1 MLVMGGI
8 YVSCTSVTDEITEL
22 SLTRCLEP
30 LNLDYTISNGD
41 SVIFSWDLVTG
52 SDKFALQIAKDSCA
66 FTDKDGKLYASVVK
80 DTSISADQVPCGVQ
94 LDPDQTYYFR
104 VQAQVSDNSKEFSKW
119 SVYIDSIATYA
130 VRSNLNPK
138 VTGRTATSLTLSW
151 DQDPEVTHIFYTPR
165 DGEQARYDLTADD
178 IKAGSATVSGLT
190 ASTNYTV
197 GLYFQSAN
205 RGELSLYTMPAFDGS
220 EAVVSD
226 LAGLQAAFADKT
238 PKVKLTM
245 DGSPY
250 ELGQVDLLG
259 DMEIY
264 GEEAA
269 DGTRPVI
276 LGEVHINTAS
286 LDHFYSEGVEWNGN
300 ESEFGFA
307 IQLKNGGGLSD
318 VQIGSITFKNST
330 LTGYSKGIMYE
341 WGQGM
346 TLGGYTVDGCTIY
359 DIPGSGGDGFDL
371 RHATTTLGNLT
382 IQNST
387 VYNSFRSFIRLDAD
401 VQVSGVITLQNNTIM
416 GLSTVD
422 NSTNNRG
429 VIGIRTSAAA
439 GKVFVNDNIFLNMT
453 DFSTMISASEANLA
467 ASDMSFAGNYFYNVA
482 ETFFNDKCSESAA
495 IAGGGSVLGSDPCY
509 NSEGM
514 IFNITNS
521 NVLSAGAGDPRWL
534 VEYVEPPIDN
544 ELPLIEGAKT
554 WDLTDASVFSGEM
567 KVTQVKDQLRFIV
580 SEENTILLED
590 GLIKFTAEGV
600 TNPAGAV
607 TAGGLEFHV
616 DKPGS
621 VLIKTADY
629 DDITG
634 NHVVVSLNGTV
645 KGGAA
650 TQVNYGT
657 VQKIIVT
664 DIAEETPIYLYA
676 SGPIAIES
684 LAWSNDTTQVN
695 TALPTPENVKA
706 TPAGMVQGEATDIV
720 ITWDEVENAGS
731 YSVSFNNGASETVN
745 GTTYTVPAAQTG
757 FLQPGSY
764 SVRVFANPA
773 EGDIYNT
780 QSSAGY
786 ASFAVLAG
794 GGQGGSTVVTT
805 IEELGNAI
813 AAGVSDIILKTG
825 TYDFSAITASGFDGG
840 VYTVTSDLSLV
851 ADGDVTVIG
860 GFDLGTGAGDVT
872 FTGISFRGNN
882 QTIDNFINGVTEE
895 AKAGSIVV
903 KNCNLAEYGK
913 SIFYFAQ
920 NGNMSFES
928 LEVSGNII
936 HDNGTGQGAF
946 DIRSGNSV
954 GGNISIINNTLYNG
968 CREVLR
974 MDADASGSVNVT
986 NNTFANIPGG
996 NSRGYARFQG
1006 TIAGGVQLNNNLFL
1020 NIPWKEGQLDAE
1032 QNYPFISDIAENT
1045 VTLSNNF
1052 FYQVGNNWFSGDVD
1066 QAMATANG
1074 GAVLTAEPVV
1084 DAANGRFTLT
1094 NAALMAKKIGDPR
1107 WNPQADMPPAS
1118 SIGVD
1123 SMEELLN
1130 AISAG
1135 SSDFTLSAGTYDFSS
1150 VAGTGFSDGVYTIT
1164 SDFALRADG
1173 DVTVIGGFDLG
1184 TGAGDVTFTGISF
1197 RGNNQ
1202 TIDNFINGVTEEAKA
1217 GSIVVKNCNLAEYGK
1232 SIFYFAQNGNMSF
1245 ESLEVSGNIIHDNG
1259 TGQGAFDI
1267 RSGNSVGG
1275 NISIINNT
1283 LYNGCR
1289 EVLRMD
1295 ADASGSVNVTNNT
1308 FANIPGGNSRGYA
1321 RFQGTIAGGVQLNNN
1336 LFLNIPWKE
1345 GQLDAEQNYPF
1356 ISDIAENTVT
1366 LSNNFFYQVG
1376 NNWFSGDVDQATA
1389 TANGGAVLTADPVA
1403 NAANGD
1409 FTVTDATVK
1418 AAGAGDGRWL

>member
-8 YVSCTSVTDEITEL
+8 YVSCTSVTDELTEL

-52 SDKFALQIAKDSCA
+52 SDQFALQIAKDTCVYTNS
-66 FTDKDGKLYASVVK
+66 DGSIRANAKEYIVKADEVPYGVKLE
-80 DTSISADQVPCGVQ
+80 
-94 LDPDQTYYFR
+94 PDQKYFFR
-104 VQAQVSDNSKEFSKW
+104 VQAQVSDNSKDFSKW
-119 SVYIDSIATYA
+119 SEYVDIIATYA

-138 VTGRTATSLTLSW
+138 VTERTATSITISW
-151 DQDPEVTHIFYTPR
+151 DIDAEVTHILYTPR
-165 DGEQARYDLTADD
+165 DGSQSRYDLTPED
-178 IKAGSATVSGLT
+178 ITAAKATVSGLT

-205 RGELSLYTMPAFDGS
+205 RGELSLYTMPAFDGT
-220 EAVVSD
+220 EAVVYD
-226 LAGLQAAFADKT
+226 LAGLQTAFADKA
-238 PKVKLTM
+238 PKIRLTM

-276 LGEVHINTAS
+276 LGEVHINTAA
-286 LDHFYSEGVEWNGN
+286 LDHFYSEGIEWNGN

-346 TLGGYTVDGCTIY
+346 TLNSYLVDGCTVSN
-359 DIPGSGGDGFDL
+359 IPGSGGDGFDI
-371 RHATTTLGNLT
+371 RNEATTLGNLT

-387 VYNSFRSFIRLDAD
+387 IYNSFRTFIRLDAK
-401 VQVSGVITLQNNTIM
+401 VKVSGAITLQNNTVM

-429 VIGIRTSAAA
+429 VIGARTPEAA
-439 GKVFVNDNIFLNMT
+439 GKIFVNDNIFLNMT
-453 DFSTMISASEANLA
+453 DFSTMISASDDNLG

-495 IAGGGSVLGSDPCY
+495 TAGGGSVLGSDPCF
-509 NSEGM
+509 NSEGL

-554 WDLTDASVFSGEM
+554 WDLTDATIFSGEM
-567 KVTQVKDQLRFIV
+567 KVTQVKDQIRFIV

-590 GLIKFTAEGV
+590 GLIKFTAAGV

-629 DDITG
+629 DDLTG

-695 TALPTPENVKA
+695 TALPTPENVTA
-706 TPAGMVQGEATDIV
+706 APAAMVQGEATDIV

-731 YSVSFNNGASETVN
+731 YSVSFNNGASETVE
-745 GTTYTVPAAQTG
+745 GTTYTVPASQTG

-794 GGQGGSTVVTT
+794 GGQGGGTSVATVAD
-805 IEELGNAI
+805 LFNALS
-813 AAGVSDIILKTG
+813 AGVSEITLETG
-825 TYDFSAITASGFDGG
+825 TYDFTSLTATGLSEDG
-840 VYTVTSDLSLV
+840 VYTVSGDLSLTGE
-851 ADGDVTVIG
+851 GDVTVIG
-860 GFDLGTGAGDVT
+860 AFKFGAGAGNITLD
-872 FTGISFRGNN
+872 GISFSGNN
-882 QTIDNFINGVTEE
+882 GAIGNFLEDVDGETAAQSVIVRNSEIFGY
-895 AKAGSIVV
+895 AKSVIYVSKASSSISSVEFTG
-903 KNCNLAEYGK
+903 NL
-913 SIFYFAQ
+913 
-920 NGNMSFES
+920 
-928 LEVSGNII
+928 I
-936 HDNGTGQGAF
+936 HDMGTGQGSF
-946 DIRSGNSV
+946 DMRKGSV
-954 GGNISIINNTLYNG
+954 GSFTAQANTIYNG
-968 CREVLR
+968 SRDMFR
-974 MDADASGSVNVT
+974 ADADVT
-986 NNTFANIPGG
+986 GMSSFVIANNTFANITGG
-996 NSRGYARFQG
+996 NSNGFARIRA
-1006 TIAGGVQLNNNLFL
+1006 TVAGGVTISNNLFL
-1020 NIPWKEGQLDAE
+1020 NMMSS
-1032 QNYPFISDIAENT
+1032 NYPFVHSDTQKYGNT
-1045 VTLSNNF
+1045 VSVANNF
-1052 FYQVGNNWFSGDVD
+1052 FFGFHEEWFS
-1066 QAMATANG
+1066 
-1074 GAVLTAEPVV
+1074 
-1084 DAANGRFTLT
+1084 
-1094 NAALMAKKIGDPR
+1094 
-1107 WNPQADMPPAS
+1107 DM
-1118 SIGVD
+1118 D
-1123 SMEELLN
+1123 E
-1130 AISAG
+1130 
-1135 SSDFTLSAGTYDFSS
+1135 
-1150 VAGTGFSDGVYTIT
+1150 
-1164 SDFALRADG
+1164 
-1173 DVTVIGGFDLG
+1173 
-1184 TGAGDVTFTGISF
+1184 
-1197 RGNNQ
+1197 
-1202 TIDNFINGVTEEAKA
+1202 
-1217 GSIVVKNCNLAEYGK
+1217 
-1232 SIFYFAQNGNMSF
+1232 
-1245 ESLEVSGNIIHDNG
+1245 
-1259 TGQGAFDI
+1259 
-1267 RSGNSVGG
+1267 
-1275 NISIINNT
+1275 
-1283 LYNGCR
+1283 
-1289 EVLRMD
+1289 
-1295 ADASGSVNVTNNT
+1295 
-1308 FANIPGGNSRGYA
+1308 
-1321 RFQGTIAGGVQLNNN
+1321 
-1336 LFLNIPWKE
+1336 
-1345 GQLDAEQNYPF
+1345 
-1356 ISDIAENTVT
+1356 
-1366 LSNNFFYQVG
+1366 
-1376 NNWFSGDVDQATA
+1376 ATA
-1389 TANGGAVLTADPVA
+1389 TANGGAVLTASPVA
-1403 NAANGD
+1403 NLDGGDFTLTNAVLMAKQVGDPRWNPQADIPATSTIEVNSMEELVNAIASGANDFTLNAGTYDFRGSISEDGVFTPTSDLTLRGNGDVTVIGAFKLGAGVSNLTLSGIHFDGSNKSLGDFISDVDGETNAQSVIIRNCEISNYNKSIIYISKEGSIISGAVEIAGNLIHDMGTGQGTFDIRKGSVGSLVLTNNTIYNGCRDVVRADTDVLGSLSAVNNTFSGITGGNSNGFFYVRSHTTGINIANNIFINMPAYKMMHDTAYKNNSEVISIANNFYFNVGETWFSGSFTQDMGIANGGAVLTESPVKAAANGD

>member
-8 YVSCTSVTDEITEL
+8 YVSCTSVTDELTEL

-130 VRSNLNPK
+130 VRSNLNP
-138 VTGRTATSLTLSW
+138 VATERTSNSITISW
-151 DQDPEVTHIFYTPR
+151 STEDPDPTVTHVLCTSR
-165 DGEQARYDLTADD
+165 DGETVRVDISDPATNTAT
-178 IKAGSATVSGLT
+178 ISGLK

-197 GLYFQSAN
+197 GIYFMSAN

-220 EAVVSD
+220 EAVVTT
-226 LAGLQAAFADKT
+226 LADLQAAFANKA
-238 PKVKLTM
+238 PKVRLTM

-264 GEEAA
+264 GDEAA

-276 LGEVHINTAS
+276 LGEVHINTAA

-300 ESEFGFA
+300 EYEFGFP
-307 IQLKNGGGLSD
+307 IQIKNGGGLD
-318 VQIGSITFKNST
+318 VQIGSITYKNST
-330 LTGYSKGIMYE
+330 ITGYSKGLIYE
-341 WGQGM
+341 WSR
-346 TLGGYTVDGCTIY
+346 TFNLGTYTVDGCTISN
-359 DIPGSGGDGFDL
+359 ILTGSGDGFDL
-371 RHATTTLGNLT
+371 RQATTVGT
-382 IQNST
+382 INFLNST
-387 VYNSFRSFIRLDAD
+387 IYNSFRSFVRIDD
-401 VQVSGVITLQNNTIM
+401 PVTLSTGFNFRNNTLM
-416 GLSTVD
+416 GLCTTVEG
-422 NSTNNRG
+422 TGNRG
-429 VIGIRTSAAA
+429 IFAFQTESAKGKIRIE
-439 GKVFVNDNIFLNMT
+439 DNVFLNMT
-453 DFSTMISASEANLA
+453 EFSTFIGANAANLA
-467 ASDMSFAGNYFYNVA
+467 AADMTIAGNYFYNVA

-495 IAGGGSVLGSDPCY
+495 IAGSGSVLGSDPCY

-650 TQVNYGT
+650 TNVNNGN

-731 YSVSFNNGASETVN
+731 YSVSFNNGASETVE
-745 GTTYTVPAAQTG
+745 GTTYTVPASQTT

-794 GGQGGSTVVTT
+794 GGQGGGTTVTSAA
-805 IEELGNAI
+805 ELFNALS
-813 AAGVSDIILKTG
+813 AGVGEITLEAG
-825 TYDFSAITASGFDGG
+825 TYDFTSVTATGLSEDG
-840 VYTVTSDLSLV
+840 VYTVSGDLSLTG
-851 ADGDVTVIG
+851 DGNVTVIG
-860 GFDLGTGAGDVT
+860 AFKLGAGAGNITLD
-872 FTGISFRGNN
+872 GISFSGNN
-882 QTIDNFINGVTEE
+882 GAISNFLEDVEGETNATSITIR
-895 AKAGSIVV
+895 
-903 KNCNLAEYGK
+903 NCVLTGYAK
-913 SIFYFAQ
+913 SIIYNSKDNSAVGDLVIS
-920 NGNMSFES
+920 NN
-928 LEVSGNII
+928 LI

-946 DIRSGNSV
+946 DFRKGSAT
-954 GGNISIINNTLYNG
+954 SIILENNTLYNG
-968 CREVLR
+968 CREVMR
-974 MDADASGSVNVT
+974 VDIDVT
-986 NNTFANIPGG
+986 GKVTIANNTFANIPGG
-996 NSRGYARFQG
+996 DKRGYARFNKSVN
-1006 TIAGGVQLNNNLFL
+1006 GGIEVSNNLYL
-1020 NIPWKEGQLDAE
+1020 NIPVSTDGVLDAE
-1032 QNYPFISDIAENT
+1032 QNYPFMSDIAENN
-1045 VTLSNNF
+1045 VTFSNNF
-1052 FYQVGNNWFSGDVD
+1052 FYQVGNNWF
-1066 QAMATANG
+1066 
-1074 GAVLTAEPVV
+1074 
-1084 DAANGRFTLT
+1084 
-1094 NAALMAKKIGDPR
+1094 
-1107 WNPQADMPPAS
+1107 
-1118 SIGVD
+1118 
-1123 SMEELLN
+1123 
-1130 AISAG
+1130 
-1135 SSDFTLSAGTYDFSS
+1135 
-1150 VAGTGFSDGVYTIT
+1150 
-1164 SDFALRADG
+1164 
-1173 DVTVIGGFDLG
+1173 
-1184 TGAGDVTFTGISF
+1184 AGD
-1197 RGNNQ
+1197 
-1202 TIDNFINGVTEEAKA
+1202 IDE
-1217 GSIVVKNCNLAEYGK
+1217 
-1232 SIFYFAQNGNMSF
+1232 
-1245 ESLEVSGNIIHDNG
+1245 
-1259 TGQGAFDI
+1259 
-1267 RSGNSVGG
+1267 
-1275 NISIINNT
+1275 
-1283 LYNGCR
+1283 
-1289 EVLRMD
+1289 
-1295 ADASGSVNVTNNT
+1295 
-1308 FANIPGGNSRGYA
+1308 
-1321 RFQGTIAGGVQLNNN
+1321 
-1336 LFLNIPWKE
+1336 
-1345 GQLDAEQNYPF
+1345 
-1356 ISDIAENTVT
+1356 
-1366 LSNNFFYQVG
+1366 
-1376 NNWFSGDVDQATA
+1376 ATA
-1389 TANGGAVLTADPVA
+1389 TANGGAVLPASPVENIASGDFTLTNAVLMAKQVGDPRWNPQADIPATSTIEVNSMEELVNAIASGANDFTLNAGTYDFRGSISEDGVFTPTSDLTLRGNGDVTVIGAFKLGAGVSNLTLSGIHFDGSNKSLGDFISDVDGETNAQSVIIRNCEISNYNKSIIYISKEGSIISGAVEIAGNLIHDMGTDQGTFDIRKGSVGSLVLTNNTIYNGCRDVVRADTDVLGSLSAVNNTFSGITGGNSNGFFYVRSHTTGINIANNIFINMPAYKMMHDTAYKNNSEVISIANNFYFNVGETWFSGSFTQDMGIANGGAVLTESPVKA
-1403 NAANGD
+1403 AANGD

>member
-94 LDPDQTYYFR
+94 LAPDQTYYFR

-165 DGEQARYDLTADD
+165 DGEQARYNLTADD

-205 RGELSLYTMPAFDGS
+205 RGELSLYTMPAFDGT

-226 LAGLQAAFADKT
+226 LAGLQAAFADKA
-238 PKVKLTM
+238 PKVRLTM

-276 LGEVHINTAS
+276 LGEVHINTAA

-300 ESEFGFA
+300 EYEFGFP
-307 IQLKNGGGLSD
+307 IQIKNGGGLSD
-318 VQIGSITFKNST
+318 VQIGSITYKNST
-330 LTGYSKGIMYE
+330 ITGYSKGLIYE
-341 WGQGM
+341 WSQSFNLK
-346 TLGGYTVDGCTIY
+346 TYTVDGCTISN
-359 DIPGSGGDGFDL
+359 ILTGSGDGFDL
-371 RHATTTLGNLT
+371 RSTTGTTTVDVINFL
-382 IQNST
+382 NST
-387 VYNSFRSFIRLDAD
+387 IYNSFRSFIRLDEA
-401 VQVSGVITLQNNTIM
+401 VVLNTGFNFRNNTLM
-416 GLSTVD
+416 GLCTTVEG
-422 NSTNNRG
+422 TGNRG
-429 VIGIRTSAAA
+429 IFAFQTESAKGKIRIE
-439 GKVFVNDNIFLNMT
+439 DNVFLNMT
-453 DFSTMISASEANLA
+453 EFSTFIGANAANLA
-467 ASDMSFAGNYFYNVA
+467 AADMTIAGNYFYNVA

-495 IAGGGSVLGSDPCY
+495 TAGGGSVLGSDPCF
-509 NSEGM
+509 NSEGL

-544 ELPLIEGAKT
+544 ELSLIEGAKT
-554 WDLTDASVFSGEM
+554 WDLTDATIFSGEM
-567 KVTQVKDQLRFIV
+567 KVTQVKDQIRFIV

-590 GLIKFTAEGV
+590 GLIKFTAAGV

-629 DDITG
+629 DDLTG

-695 TALPTPENVKA
+695 TALPTPENVTA
-706 TPAGMVQGEATDIV
+706 APAAMVQGEATDIV

-731 YSVSFNNGASETVN
+731 YSVSFNNGASETVE
-745 GTTYTVPAAQTG
+745 GTTYTVPASQTG

-794 GGQGGSTVVTT
+794 GGQGGGTSVATVDD
-805 IEELGNAI
+805 LFSALS
-813 AAGVSDIILKTG
+813 AGVGEITLEAG
-825 TYDFSAITASGFDGG
+825 TYDFTSISATGLSEDGI
-840 VYTVTSDLSLV
+840 YTVSGDLSLTGE
-851 ADGDVTVIG
+851 GDVTVIG
-860 GFDLGTGAGDVT
+860 AFKLGAGAGNITLD
-872 FTGISFRGNN
+872 GISFSGNN
-882 QTIDNFINGVTEE
+882 GAIGNFLEDVEGETNASSITIR
-895 AKAGSIVV
+895 
-903 KNCNLAEYGK
+903 NCVLTGYSK
-913 SIFYFAQ
+913 SIIYNSKDNSAVGDLVIS
-920 NGNMSFES
+920 NN
-928 LEVSGNII
+928 LI

-946 DIRSGNSV
+946 DFRKGSAT
-954 GGNISIINNTLYNG
+954 SIILENNTLYNG
-968 CREVLR
+968 CREVMR
-974 MDADASGSVNVT
+974 VDIDVT
-986 NNTFANIPGG
+986 GKVTIANNTFANIPGG
-996 NSRGYARFQG
+996 NKRGYARFNKSVN
-1006 TIAGGVQLNNNLFL
+1006 GGIEVSNNLYL
-1020 NIPWKEGQLDAE
+1020 NIPGSTDGVLDAE
-1032 QNYPFISDIAENT
+1032 QNYPFMSDIAENT
-1045 VTLSNNF
+1045 VTFSNNF
-1052 FYQVGNNWFSGDVD
+1052 FYQVGNNWF
-1066 QAMATANG
+1066 
-1074 GAVLTAEPVV
+1074 
-1084 DAANGRFTLT
+1084 
-1094 NAALMAKKIGDPR
+1094 
-1107 WNPQADMPPAS
+1107 
-1118 SIGVD
+1118 
-1123 SMEELLN
+1123 
-1130 AISAG
+1130 
-1135 SSDFTLSAGTYDFSS
+1135 
-1150 VAGTGFSDGVYTIT
+1150 
-1164 SDFALRADG
+1164 
-1173 DVTVIGGFDLG
+1173 
-1184 TGAGDVTFTGISF
+1184 AGD
-1197 RGNNQ
+1197 
-1202 TIDNFINGVTEEAKA
+1202 IDE
-1217 GSIVVKNCNLAEYGK
+1217 
-1232 SIFYFAQNGNMSF
+1232 
-1245 ESLEVSGNIIHDNG
+1245 
-1259 TGQGAFDI
+1259 
-1267 RSGNSVGG
+1267 
-1275 NISIINNT
+1275 
-1283 LYNGCR
+1283 
-1289 EVLRMD
+1289 
-1295 ADASGSVNVTNNT
+1295 
-1308 FANIPGGNSRGYA
+1308 
-1321 RFQGTIAGGVQLNNN
+1321 
-1336 LFLNIPWKE
+1336 
-1345 GQLDAEQNYPF
+1345 
-1356 ISDIAENTVT
+1356 
-1366 LSNNFFYQVG
+1366 
-1376 NNWFSGDVDQATA
+1376 ATA
-1389 TANGGAVLTADPVA
+1389 TANGGAVLPASPVENIASGDFTLTNAVLMAKQVGDPRWNPQADIPATSTIEVNSMEELVNAIASGANDFTLNAGTYDFRGSISEDGVFTPTSDLTLRGNGDVTVIGAFKLGAGVSNLTLSGIHFDGSNKSLGDFISDVDGETNAQSVIIRNCEISNYNKSIIYISKEGSIISGAVEIAGNLIHDMGTGQGTFDIRKGSVGSLVLTNNTIYNGCRDVVRADTDVLGSLSAVNNTFSGITGGNSNGFFYVRSHTTGINIANNIFINMPAYKMMHDTAYKNNSEVISIANNFYFNVGETWFSGSFTQDMGIANGGAVLTESPVKA
-1403 NAANGD
+1403 AANGD

>member
-52 SDKFALQIAKDSCA
+52 SDQFALQIAKDTCVYTNS
-66 FTDKDGKLYASVVK
+66 DGSLRANAKEYLVKADEVPYGVKLE
-80 DTSISADQVPCGVQ
+80 
-94 LDPDQTYYFR
+94 PDQKYFFR
-104 VQAQVSDNSKEFSKW
+104 VQAQVSDNSKDFSKW
-119 SVYIDSIATYA
+119 SEYVDTIATYA

-138 VTGRTATSLTLSW
+138 VTERTATSITISW
-151 DQDPEVTHIFYTPR
+151 DKDAEVTHILYTPR
-165 DGEQARYDLTADD
+165 DGSQSRYDLTPED
-178 IKAGSATVSGLT
+178 ITAAKATVSGLT

-205 RGELSLYTMPAFDGS
+205 RGELSLYTQPSFEGTNL
-220 EAVVSD
+220 VSD
-226 LAGLQAAFADKT
+226 AEGLKNAFAAAT
-238 PKVKLTM
+238 PTETMKIRLSM

-250 ELGQVDLLG
+250 EVGQIDLPG
-259 DMEIY
+259 NIEIY

-286 LDHFYSEGVEWNGN
+286 LDHFYSEGIEWNGN

-341 WGQGM
+341 WGQNM
-346 TLGGYTVDGCTIY
+346 TLNSYLVDGCTISN
-359 DIPGSGGDGFDL
+359 IPGSGGDGFDI
-371 RHATTTLGNLT
+371 RNEATTLGNLT

-387 VYNSFRSFIRLDAD
+387 IYNSFRTFIRLDAK
-401 VQVSGVITLQNNTIM
+401 VKVSGAITLQNNTIM

-422 NSTNNRG
+422 NTTNNRG
-429 VIGIRTSAAA
+429 VIGARTPEAA
-439 GKVFVNDNIFLNMT
+439 GKIFVNDNIFLNMT
-453 DFSTMISASEANLA
+453 DFSTMISASDDNLG

-495 IAGGGSVLGSDPCY
+495 IAGGGSVLGSDPCF
-509 NSEGM
+509 NSEGL

-554 WDLTDASVFSGEM
+554 WDLTDATIFSGEM
-567 KVTQVKDQLRFIV
+567 KVTQVKDQIRFIV

-590 GLIKFTAEGV
+590 GLIKFTAAGV

-629 DDITG
+629 DDLTG

-695 TALPTPENVKA
+695 TALPTPENVTA
-706 TPAGMVQGEATDIV
+706 APAAMVQGEATDIV

-731 YSVSFNNGASETVN
+731 YSVSFNNGASETVE
-745 GTTYTVPAAQTG
+745 GTTYTVPASQTG

-794 GGQGGSTVVTT
+794 GGQGGGTSVATVAD
-805 IEELGNAI
+805 LFNALS
-813 AAGVSDIILKTG
+813 AGVSEITLETG
-825 TYDFSAITASGFDGG
+825 TYDFTSLTATGLSEDG
-840 VYTVTSDLSLV
+840 VYTVSGDLSLTGE
-851 ADGDVTVIG
+851 GDVTVIG
-860 GFDLGTGAGDVT
+860 AFKFGAGAGNITLD
-872 FTGISFRGNN
+872 GISFSGNN
-882 QTIDNFINGVTEE
+882 GAIGNFLEDVDGETAAQSVIVRNSEIFGY
-895 AKAGSIVV
+895 AKSVIYVSKASSSISSVEFTG
-903 KNCNLAEYGK
+903 NL
-913 SIFYFAQ
+913 
-920 NGNMSFES
+920 
-928 LEVSGNII
+928 I
-936 HDNGTGQGAF
+936 HDMGTGQGSF
-946 DIRSGNSV
+946 DMRKGSV
-954 GGNISIINNTLYNG
+954 GSFTAQANTIYNG
-968 CREVLR
+968 SRDMFR
-974 MDADASGSVNVT
+974 ADADVT
-986 NNTFANIPGG
+986 GMSSFVIANNTFANITGG
-996 NSRGYARFQG
+996 NSNGFARIRA
-1006 TIAGGVQLNNNLFL
+1006 TVAGGVTISNNLFL
-1020 NIPWKEGQLDAE
+1020 NMMSS
-1032 QNYPFISDIAENT
+1032 NYPFVHSDTQKYGNT
-1045 VTLSNNF
+1045 VSVANNF
-1052 FYQVGNNWFSGDVD
+1052 FFGFHEEWFS
-1066 QAMATANG
+1066 
-1074 GAVLTAEPVV
+1074 
-1084 DAANGRFTLT
+1084 
-1094 NAALMAKKIGDPR
+1094 
-1107 WNPQADMPPAS
+1107 DM
-1118 SIGVD
+1118 D
-1123 SMEELLN
+1123 E
-1130 AISAG
+1130 
-1135 SSDFTLSAGTYDFSS
+1135 
-1150 VAGTGFSDGVYTIT
+1150 
-1164 SDFALRADG
+1164 
-1173 DVTVIGGFDLG
+1173 
-1184 TGAGDVTFTGISF
+1184 
-1197 RGNNQ
+1197 
-1202 TIDNFINGVTEEAKA
+1202 
-1217 GSIVVKNCNLAEYGK
+1217 
-1232 SIFYFAQNGNMSF
+1232 
-1245 ESLEVSGNIIHDNG
+1245 
-1259 TGQGAFDI
+1259 
-1267 RSGNSVGG
+1267 
-1275 NISIINNT
+1275 
-1283 LYNGCR
+1283 
-1289 EVLRMD
+1289 
-1295 ADASGSVNVTNNT
+1295 
-1308 FANIPGGNSRGYA
+1308 
-1321 RFQGTIAGGVQLNNN
+1321 
-1336 LFLNIPWKE
+1336 
-1345 GQLDAEQNYPF
+1345 
-1356 ISDIAENTVT
+1356 
-1366 LSNNFFYQVG
+1366 
-1376 NNWFSGDVDQATA
+1376 ATA
-1389 TANGGAVLTADPVA
+1389 TANGGAVLTASPVA
-1403 NAANGD
+1403 NLDGGDFTLTNAVLMAKQVGDPRWNPQADIPATSTIEVNSMEELVNAIASGANDFTLNAGTYDFRGSISEDGVFTPTSDLTLRGNGDVTVIGAFKLGAGVSNLTLSGIHFDGSNKSLGDFISDVDGETNAQSVIIRNCEISNYNKSIIYISKEGSIISGAVEIAGNLIHDMGTGQGTFDIRKGSVGSLVLTNNTIYNGCRDVVRADTDVLGSLSAVNNTFSGITGGNSNGFFYVRSHTTGINIANNIFIKMPAYKMMHDTAYKNNSEVISIANNFYFNVGETWFSGSFTQDMGIANGGAVLTESPVKDAANGD

>member
-52 SDKFALQIAKDSCA
+52 SDQFALQIAKDTCVYTNS
-66 FTDKDGKLYASVVK
+66 DGSLRANAKEYLVKADEVPYGVKLE
-80 DTSISADQVPCGVQ
+80 
-94 LDPDQTYYFR
+94 PDQKYFFR
-104 VQAQVSDNSKEFSKW
+104 VQAQVSDNSKDFSKW
-119 SVYIDSIATYA
+119 SEYVDTIATYA

-138 VTGRTATSLTLSW
+138 VTERTATSITISW
-151 DQDPEVTHIFYTPR
+151 DIDAEVTHILYTPR
-165 DGEQARYDLTADD
+165 DGSQSRYDLTPED
-178 IKAGSATVSGLT
+178 ITAAKATVSGLT

-226 LAGLQAAFADKT
+226 LAGLQAAFADKA
-238 PKVKLTM
+238 PKVRLTM
-245 DGSPY
+245 EGSPY
-250 ELGQVDLLG
+250 ELGQVDLLK

-286 LDHFYSEGVEWNGN
+286 LDHFYSEGIEWNGN

-341 WGQGM
+341 WGQNM
-346 TLGGYTVDGCTIY
+346 TLNSYLVDGCTISN
-359 DIPGSGGDGFDL
+359 IPGSGGDGFDI
-371 RHATTTLGNLT
+371 RNEATTLGNLT

-387 VYNSFRSFIRLDAD
+387 IYNSFRTFIRLDAK
-401 VQVSGVITLQNNTIM
+401 VKVSGAITLQNNTIM

-422 NSTNNRG
+422 NTTNNRG
-429 VIGIRTSAAA
+429 VIGARTPEAA
-439 GKVFVNDNIFLNMT
+439 GKIFVNDNIFLNMT
-453 DFSTMISASEANLA
+453 DFSTMISASDDNLG

-495 IAGGGSVLGSDPCY
+495 IAGGGSVLGSDPCF
-509 NSEGM
+509 NSEGL

-554 WDLTDASVFSGEM
+554 WDLTDATIFSGEM
-567 KVTQVKDQLRFIV
+567 KVTQVKDQIRFIV

-590 GLIKFTAEGV
+590 GLIKFTAAGV

-629 DDITG
+629 DDLTG

-695 TALPTPENVKA
+695 TALPTPENVTA
-706 TPAGMVQGEATDIV
+706 APAAMVQGEATDIV

-731 YSVSFNNGASETVN
+731 YSVSFNNGASETVE
-745 GTTYTVPAAQTG
+745 GTTYTVPASQTG

-794 GGQGGSTVVTT
+794 GGQGGGTSVATVAD
-805 IEELGNAI
+805 LFNALS
-813 AAGVSDIILKTG
+813 AGVSEITLETG
-825 TYDFSAITASGFDGG
+825 TYDFTSLTATGLSEDG
-840 VYTVTSDLSLV
+840 VYTVSGDLSLTGE
-851 ADGDVTVIG
+851 GDVTVIG
-860 GFDLGTGAGDVT
+860 AFKFGAGAGNITLD
-872 FTGISFRGNN
+872 GISFSGNN
-882 QTIDNFINGVTEE
+882 GAIGNFLEDVDGETAAQSVIVRNSEIFGY
-895 AKAGSIVV
+895 AKSVIYVSKASSSISSVEFTG
-903 KNCNLAEYGK
+903 NL
-913 SIFYFAQ
+913 
-920 NGNMSFES
+920 
-928 LEVSGNII
+928 I
-936 HDNGTGQGAF
+936 HDMGTGQGSF
-946 DIRSGNSV
+946 DMRKGSV
-954 GGNISIINNTLYNG
+954 GSFTAQANTIYNG
-968 CREVLR
+968 SRDMFR
-974 MDADASGSVNVT
+974 ADADVT
-986 NNTFANIPGG
+986 GMSSFVIANNTFANITGG
-996 NSRGYARFQG
+996 NSNGFARIRA
-1006 TIAGGVQLNNNLFL
+1006 TVAGGVTISNNLFL
-1020 NIPWKEGQLDAE
+1020 NMMSS
-1032 QNYPFISDIAENT
+1032 NYPFVHDNTASANT
-1045 VTLSNNF
+1045 VSLANNF
-1052 FYQVGNNWFSGDVD
+1052 FFGFDEEWFS
-1066 QAMATANG
+1066 
-1074 GAVLTAEPVV
+1074 
-1084 DAANGRFTLT
+1084 
-1094 NAALMAKKIGDPR
+1094 
-1107 WNPQADMPPAS
+1107 DM
-1118 SIGVD
+1118 D
-1123 SMEELLN
+1123 E
-1130 AISAG
+1130 
-1135 SSDFTLSAGTYDFSS
+1135 
-1150 VAGTGFSDGVYTIT
+1150 
-1164 SDFALRADG
+1164 
-1173 DVTVIGGFDLG
+1173 
-1184 TGAGDVTFTGISF
+1184 
-1197 RGNNQ
+1197 
-1202 TIDNFINGVTEEAKA
+1202 
-1217 GSIVVKNCNLAEYGK
+1217 
-1232 SIFYFAQNGNMSF
+1232 
-1245 ESLEVSGNIIHDNG
+1245 
-1259 TGQGAFDI
+1259 
-1267 RSGNSVGG
+1267 
-1275 NISIINNT
+1275 
-1283 LYNGCR
+1283 
-1289 EVLRMD
+1289 
-1295 ADASGSVNVTNNT
+1295 
-1308 FANIPGGNSRGYA
+1308 
-1321 RFQGTIAGGVQLNNN
+1321 
-1336 LFLNIPWKE
+1336 
-1345 GQLDAEQNYPF
+1345 
-1356 ISDIAENTVT
+1356 
-1366 LSNNFFYQVG
+1366 
-1376 NNWFSGDVDQATA
+1376 ATA
-1389 TANGGAVLTADPVA
+1389 TANGGAVLTASPVA
-1403 NAANGD
+1403 NLDGGDFTLTNAVLMAKQVGDPRWNPQADIPATSTIEVNSMEELVNAIASGANDFTLNAGTYDFRGSISEDGVFTPTSDLTLRGNGDVTVIGAFKLGAGVSNLTLSGIHFDGSNKSLGDFISDVDGETNAQSVIIRNCEISNYNKSIIYISKEGSIISGAVEIAGNLIHDMGTGQGTFDIRKGSVGSLVLTNNTIYNGCRDVVRADTDVLGSLSAVNNTFSGITGGNSNGFFYVRSHTTGINIANNIFINMPAYKMMHDTAYKNNSEVISIANNFYFNVGETWFSGSFTQDMGIANGGAVLTESPVKAAANGD

>member
-52 SDKFALQIAKDSCA
+52 SDQFALQIAKDTCVYTNS
-66 FTDKDGKLYASVVK
+66 DGSIRANAKEYIVKADEVPYGVKLE
-80 DTSISADQVPCGVQ
+80 
-94 LDPDQTYYFR
+94 PDQKYFFR
-104 VQAQVSDNSKEFSKW
+104 VQAQVSDNSKDFSKW
-119 SVYIDSIATYA
+119 SEYVDTIATYA

-138 VTGRTATSLTLSW
+138 VTERTATSITISW
-151 DQDPEVTHIFYTPR
+151 DIDAEVTHILYTPR
-165 DGEQARYDLTADD
+165 DGSQSRYDLTPED
-178 IKAGSATVSGLT
+178 ITAAKATVSGLT

-205 RGELSLYTMPAFDGS
+205 RGELSLYTMPAFDGT

-226 LAGLQAAFADKT
+226 LAGLQAAFADKA
-238 PKVKLTM
+238 PKVRLTM

-276 LGEVHINTAS
+276 LGEVHIYTTS
-286 LDHFYSEGVEWNGN
+286 LDHFYSEGIEWNGN

-307 IQLKNGGGLSD
+307 IQLKNGGGLKD

-341 WGQGM
+341 WGQNM
-346 TLGGYTVDGCTIY
+346 TLNSYLVDGCTVSN
-359 DIPGSGGDGFDL
+359 IPGSGGDGFDL
-371 RHATTTLGNLT
+371 RNEATTLGNLT

-387 VYNSFRSFIRLDAD
+387 IYNSFRTFIRLDAK
-401 VQVSGVITLQNNTIM
+401 VKVSGVITLQNNTVM

-422 NSTNNRG
+422 NTTNNRG
-429 VIGIRTSAAA
+429 VIGARTPEAA
-439 GKVFVNDNIFLNMT
+439 GKIFVNDNIFLNMT
-453 DFSTMISASEANLA
+453 DFSTMISASDDNLG

-495 IAGGGSVLGSDPCY
+495 TAGGGSVLGSDPCF
-509 NSEGM
+509 NSEGL

-554 WDLTDASVFSGEM
+554 WDLTDASIFSGEM

-590 GLIKFTAEGV
+590 GLIKFTAAGV

-629 DDITG
+629 DDLTG

-695 TALPTPENVKA
+695 TALPTPENVTA
-706 TPAGMVQGEATDIV
+706 APAAMVQGEATDIV

-731 YSVSFNNGASETVN
+731 YSVSFNNGASETVE
-745 GTTYTVPAAQTG
+745 GTTYTVPASQTG

-794 GGQGGSTVVTT
+794 GGQGGGTSVATVAD
-805 IEELGNAI
+805 LFNALS
-813 AAGVSDIILKTG
+813 AGVSEITLEAG
-825 TYDFSAITASGFDGG
+825 TYDFTSLTATGLSEDGI
-840 VYTVTSDLSLV
+840 YTVSGDLSLTGE
-851 ADGDVTVIG
+851 GDVTVIG
-860 GFDLGTGAGDVT
+860 AFKLGAGAGNITLDGFSFSGNNGAIGNFLEDVDGET
-872 FTGISFRGNN
+872 AAQSVIVRNSEIFGYAKSVIYVSKASSSISSVEFTG
-882 QTIDNFINGVTEE
+882 
-895 AKAGSIVV
+895 
-903 KNCNLAEYGK
+903 NL
-913 SIFYFAQ
+913 
-920 NGNMSFES
+920 
-928 LEVSGNII
+928 I
-936 HDNGTGQGAF
+936 HDMGTGQGSF
-946 DIRSGNSV
+946 DMRKGSV
-954 GGNISIINNTLYNG
+954 GSFTAQANTIYNG
-968 CREVLR
+968 SRDMFR
-974 MDADASGSVNVT
+974 ADADVT
-986 NNTFANIPGG
+986 GMSSFVIANNTFANITGG
-996 NSRGYARFQG
+996 NSNGFARIRA
-1006 TIAGGVQLNNNLFL
+1006 TVAGGVTISNNLFL
-1020 NIPWKEGQLDAE
+1020 NMMSS
-1032 QNYPFISDIAENT
+1032 NYPFVHDNT
-1045 VTLSNNF
+1045 VSANTVNVANNYF
-1052 FYQVGNNWFSGDVD
+1052 FGFDEEWFS
-1066 QAMATANG
+1066 
-1074 GAVLTAEPVV
+1074 
-1084 DAANGRFTLT
+1084 
-1094 NAALMAKKIGDPR
+1094 
-1107 WNPQADMPPAS
+1107 DM
-1118 SIGVD
+1118 D
-1123 SMEELLN
+1123 E
-1130 AISAG
+1130 
-1135 SSDFTLSAGTYDFSS
+1135 
-1150 VAGTGFSDGVYTIT
+1150 
-1164 SDFALRADG
+1164 
-1173 DVTVIGGFDLG
+1173 
-1184 TGAGDVTFTGISF
+1184 
-1197 RGNNQ
+1197 
-1202 TIDNFINGVTEEAKA
+1202 
-1217 GSIVVKNCNLAEYGK
+1217 
-1232 SIFYFAQNGNMSF
+1232 
-1245 ESLEVSGNIIHDNG
+1245 
-1259 TGQGAFDI
+1259 
-1267 RSGNSVGG
+1267 
-1275 NISIINNT
+1275 
-1283 LYNGCR
+1283 
-1289 EVLRMD
+1289 
-1295 ADASGSVNVTNNT
+1295 
-1308 FANIPGGNSRGYA
+1308 
-1321 RFQGTIAGGVQLNNN
+1321 
-1336 LFLNIPWKE
+1336 
-1345 GQLDAEQNYPF
+1345 
-1356 ISDIAENTVT
+1356 
-1366 LSNNFFYQVG
+1366 
-1376 NNWFSGDVDQATA
+1376 ATA
-1389 TANGGAVLTADPVA
+1389 TANGGAVLTASPVA
-1403 NAANGD
+1403 NLDGGDFTLTNAVLMAKQVGDPRWNPQADIPATSTIEVNSMEELVNAIASGANDFTLNAGTYDFRGSISEDGVFTPTSDLTLRGNGDVTVIGAFKLGAGVSNLTLSGIHFDGSNKSLGDFISDVDGETNAQSVIIRNCEISNYNKSIIYISKEGSIISGAVEIAGNLIHDMGTGQGTFDIRKGSVGSLVLTNNTIYNGCRDVVRADTDVLGSLSAVNNTFSGITGGNSNGFFYVRSHTTGINIANNIFINMPAYKMMHDTAYKNNSEVISIANNFYFNVGETWFSGSFTQDMGIANGGAVLTESPVKAAANGD

>member
-66 FTDKDGKLYASVVK
+66 FTNAEGKLYANVVK
-80 DTSISADQVPCGVQ
+80 DLSVTADQVPYGVQ
-94 LDPDQTYYFR
+94 LDPDQIYYFR
-104 VQAQVSDNSKEFSKW
+104 VQAQVSDNSKDFSKW
-119 SVYIDSIATYA
+119 SVFVDSIATYA
-130 VRSNLNPK
+130 VRSNLNP
-138 VTGRTATSLTLSW
+138 VATERTSNSITISW
-151 DQDPEVTHIFYTPR
+151 STEDPDPTVTHVLCTSR
-165 DGEQARYDLTADD
+165 DGETVRVDISDPATNTAT
-178 IKAGSATVSGLT
+178 ISGLK

-197 GLYFQSAN
+197 GIYFMSAN

-220 EAVVSD
+220 EAVVTT
-226 LAGLQAAFADKT
+226 LADLQAAFANKA
-238 PKVKLTM
+238 PKVRLTM

-264 GEEAA
+264 GDEAA

-276 LGEVHINTAS
+276 LGEVHINTDS

-300 ESEFGFA
+300 EYEFGFP
-307 IQLKNGGGLSD
+307 IQIKNGGGLD
-318 VQIGSITFKNST
+318 VQIGSITYKNST
-330 LTGYSKGIMYE
+330 ITGYSKGLIYE
-341 WGQGM
+341 WSR
-346 TLGGYTVDGCTIY
+346 TFNLGTYTVDGCTISN
-359 DIPGSGGDGFDL
+359 ILTGSGDGFDL
-371 RHATTTLGNLT
+371 RQATTVGT
-382 IQNST
+382 INFLNST
-387 VYNSFRSFIRLDAD
+387 IYNSFRSFVRIDD
-401 VQVSGVITLQNNTIM
+401 PVTLSTGFNFRNNTLM
-416 GLSTVD
+416 GLCTTVEG
-422 NSTNNRG
+422 TGNRG
-429 VIGIRTSAAA
+429 IFAFQTESAKGKIRIE
-439 GKVFVNDNIFLNMT
+439 DNVFLNMT
-453 DFSTMISASEANLA
+453 DFSTFIGTNDANLA
-467 ASDMSFAGNYFYNVA
+467 AADMTIAGNYFYNVA
-482 ETFFNDKCSESAA
+482 ETFFNDKCTEASAT
-495 IAGGGSVLGSDPCY
+495 AGGGSVLGSDPCY

-695 TALPTPENVKA
+695 TALPTPENVTA
-706 TPAGMVQGEATDIV
+706 APAAMVQGEATDIV

-731 YSVSFNNGASETVN
+731 YSVSFNNGASETVD
-745 GTTYTVPAAQTG
+745 GTTYTVPASQTG

-786 ASFAVLAG
+786 VSFAVLAG
-794 GGQGGSTVVTT
+794 GGQGGGTTVTSAA
-805 IEELGNAI
+805 ELFNALS
-813 AAGVSDIILKTG
+813 AGVGEITLEAG
-825 TYDFSAITASGFDGG
+825 TYDFTSVTATGLSEDG
-840 VYTVTSDLSLV
+840 VYTVSGDLSLTG
-851 ADGDVTVIG
+851 DGNVTVIG
-860 GFDLGTGAGDVT
+860 AFKLGAGAGNITLD
-872 FTGISFRGNN
+872 GISFSGNN
-882 QTIDNFINGVTEE
+882 GAISNFLEDVEGETNATSITIR
-895 AKAGSIVV
+895 
-903 KNCNLAEYGK
+903 NCVLTGYAK
-913 SIFYFAQ
+913 SIIYNSKDNSAVGDLVIS
-920 NGNMSFES
+920 NN
-928 LEVSGNII
+928 LI

-946 DIRSGNSV
+946 DFRKGSAT
-954 GGNISIINNTLYNG
+954 SIILENNTLYNG
-968 CREVLR
+968 CREVMR
-974 MDADASGSVNVT
+974 VDIDVT
-986 NNTFANIPGG
+986 GKVTIANNTFANIPGG
-996 NSRGYARFQG
+996 NKRGYARFNKSVN
-1006 TIAGGVQLNNNLFL
+1006 GGIEVSNNLYL
-1020 NIPWKEGQLDAE
+1020 NIPGSTDGVLDAE
-1032 QNYPFISDIAENT
+1032 QNYPFMSDIAENT
-1045 VTLSNNF
+1045 VTFSNNF
-1052 FYQVGNNWFSGDVD
+1052 FYQVGNNWF
-1066 QAMATANG
+1066 
-1074 GAVLTAEPVV
+1074 
-1084 DAANGRFTLT
+1084 
-1094 NAALMAKKIGDPR
+1094 
-1107 WNPQADMPPAS
+1107 
-1118 SIGVD
+1118 
-1123 SMEELLN
+1123 
-1130 AISAG
+1130 
-1135 SSDFTLSAGTYDFSS
+1135 
-1150 VAGTGFSDGVYTIT
+1150 
-1164 SDFALRADG
+1164 
-1173 DVTVIGGFDLG
+1173 
-1184 TGAGDVTFTGISF
+1184 AGD
-1197 RGNNQ
+1197 
-1202 TIDNFINGVTEEAKA
+1202 IDE
-1217 GSIVVKNCNLAEYGK
+1217 
-1232 SIFYFAQNGNMSF
+1232 
-1245 ESLEVSGNIIHDNG
+1245 
-1259 TGQGAFDI
+1259 
-1267 RSGNSVGG
+1267 
-1275 NISIINNT
+1275 
-1283 LYNGCR
+1283 
-1289 EVLRMD
+1289 
-1295 ADASGSVNVTNNT
+1295 
-1308 FANIPGGNSRGYA
+1308 
-1321 RFQGTIAGGVQLNNN
+1321 
-1336 LFLNIPWKE
+1336 
-1345 GQLDAEQNYPF
+1345 
-1356 ISDIAENTVT
+1356 
-1366 LSNNFFYQVG
+1366 
-1376 NNWFSGDVDQATA
+1376 ATA
-1389 TANGGAVLTADPVA
+1389 TANGGAVLPASPVENIASGEFTLTNAVLMAKQVGDPRWNPQADIPATSTIEVNSMEELVNAIASGANDFTLNASTYDFRGSISEDGVFTPTSDLTLRGNGDVTVIGAFKLGAGVSNLTLSGIHFDGSNKSLGDFISDVDGETNAQSVIIRNCEISNYNKSIIYISKEGSIISGAVEIAGNLIHDMGTGQGTFDIRKGSVGSLVLTNNTIYNGCRDVVRADTDVLGSLSAVNNTFSGITGGNSNGFFYVRSHTTGINIANNIFINMPAYKMMHDTAYKNNSEVISIANNFYFNVGETWFSGSFTQDMGIANGGAVLTESPVKA
-1403 NAANGD
+1403 AANGD

>member
-94 LDPDQTYYFR
+94 LAPDQTYYFR

-165 DGEQARYDLTADD
+165 DGEQARYNLTADD

-205 RGELSLYTMPAFDGS
+205 RGELSLYTMPAFDGT

-226 LAGLQAAFADKT
+226 LAGLQAAFADKA
-238 PKVKLTM
+238 PKVRLTM

-276 LGEVHINTAS
+276 LGEVHINTAA

-300 ESEFGFA
+300 EYEFGFP
-307 IQLKNGGGLSD
+307 IQIKNGGGLSD
-318 VQIGSITFKNST
+318 VQIGSITYKNST
-330 LTGYSKGIMYE
+330 ITGYSKGLIYE
-341 WGQGM
+341 WSQSFNLK
-346 TLGGYTVDGCTIY
+346 TYTVDGCTISN
-359 DIPGSGGDGFDL
+359 ILTGSGDGFDL
-371 RHATTTLGNLT
+371 RSTTGTTTVDVINFL
-382 IQNST
+382 NST
-387 VYNSFRSFIRLDAD
+387 IYNSFRSFIRLDEA
-401 VQVSGVITLQNNTIM
+401 VVLNTGFNFRNNTLM
-416 GLSTVD
+416 GLCTTVEG
-422 NSTNNRG
+422 TGNRG
-429 VIGIRTSAAA
+429 IFAFQTESAKGKIRIE
-439 GKVFVNDNIFLNMT
+439 DNVFLNMT
-453 DFSTMISASEANLA
+453 EFSTFIGANAANLA
-467 ASDMSFAGNYFYNVA
+467 AADMTIAGNYFYNVA

-495 IAGGGSVLGSDPCY
+495 TAGGGSVLGSDPCF
-509 NSEGM
+509 NSEGL

-544 ELPLIEGAKT
+544 ELSLIEGAKT
-554 WDLTDASVFSGEM
+554 WDLTDATIFSGEM
-567 KVTQVKDQLRFIV
+567 KVTQVKDQIRFIV

-590 GLIKFTAEGV
+590 GLIKFTAAGV

-629 DDITG
+629 DDLTG

-695 TALPTPENVKA
+695 TALPTPENVTA
-706 TPAGMVQGEATDIV
+706 APAAMVQGEATDIV

-731 YSVSFNNGASETVN
+731 YSVSFNNGASETVE
-745 GTTYTVPAAQTG
+745 GTTYTVPASQTG

-794 GGQGGSTVVTT
+794 GGQGGGTSVATVDD
-805 IEELGNAI
+805 LFSALS
-813 AAGVSDIILKTG
+813 AGVGEITLEAG
-825 TYDFSAITASGFDGG
+825 TYDFTSISATGLSEDGI
-840 VYTVTSDLSLV
+840 YTVSGDLSLTGE
-851 ADGDVTVIG
+851 GDVTVIG
-860 GFDLGTGAGDVT
+860 AFKLGAGAGNITLD
-872 FTGISFRGNN
+872 GISFSGNN
-882 QTIDNFINGVTEE
+882 GAIGNFLEDVEGETNASSITIR
-895 AKAGSIVV
+895 
-903 KNCNLAEYGK
+903 NCVLTGYSK
-913 SIFYFAQ
+913 SIIYNSKDNSAVGDLVIS
-920 NGNMSFES
+920 NN
-928 LEVSGNII
+928 LI

-946 DIRSGNSV
+946 DFRKGSAT
-954 GGNISIINNTLYNG
+954 SIILENNTLYNG
-968 CREVLR
+968 CREVMR
-974 MDADASGSVNVT
+974 VDIDVT
-986 NNTFANIPGG
+986 GKVTIANNTFANIPGG
-996 NSRGYARFQG
+996 NKRGYARFNKSVN
-1006 TIAGGVQLNNNLFL
+1006 GGIEVSNNLYL
-1020 NIPWKEGQLDAE
+1020 NIPGSTDGVLDAE
-1032 QNYPFISDIAENT
+1032 QNYPFMSDIAENT
-1045 VTLSNNF
+1045 VTFSNNF
-1052 FYQVGNNWFSGDVD
+1052 FYQVGNNWF
-1066 QAMATANG
+1066 
-1074 GAVLTAEPVV
+1074 
-1084 DAANGRFTLT
+1084 
-1094 NAALMAKKIGDPR
+1094 
-1107 WNPQADMPPAS
+1107 
-1118 SIGVD
+1118 
-1123 SMEELLN
+1123 
-1130 AISAG
+1130 
-1135 SSDFTLSAGTYDFSS
+1135 
-1150 VAGTGFSDGVYTIT
+1150 
-1164 SDFALRADG
+1164 
-1173 DVTVIGGFDLG
+1173 
-1184 TGAGDVTFTGISF
+1184 AGD
-1197 RGNNQ
+1197 
-1202 TIDNFINGVTEEAKA
+1202 IDE
-1217 GSIVVKNCNLAEYGK
+1217 
-1232 SIFYFAQNGNMSF
+1232 
-1245 ESLEVSGNIIHDNG
+1245 
-1259 TGQGAFDI
+1259 
-1267 RSGNSVGG
+1267 
-1275 NISIINNT
+1275 
-1283 LYNGCR
+1283 
-1289 EVLRMD
+1289 
-1295 ADASGSVNVTNNT
+1295 
-1308 FANIPGGNSRGYA
+1308 
-1321 RFQGTIAGGVQLNNN
+1321 
-1336 LFLNIPWKE
+1336 
-1345 GQLDAEQNYPF
+1345 
-1356 ISDIAENTVT
+1356 
-1366 LSNNFFYQVG
+1366 
-1376 NNWFSGDVDQATA
+1376 ATA
-1389 TANGGAVLTADPVA
+1389 TANGGAVLPASPVENIASGDFTLTNAVLMAKQVGDSRWNPQADIPATSTIEVNSMEELVNAIASGANDFTLNAGTFDFRGSISEDGVFTPTSDLTLRGNGDVTVIGAFKLGAGVSNLTLSGIHFDGSNKSLGDFISDVDGETNAQSVIIRNCEISNYNKSIIYISKEGSIISGAVEIAGNLIHDMGTGQGTFDIRKGSVGSLVLTNNTIYNGCRDVVRADTDVLGSLSAVNNTFSGITGGNSNGFFYVRSHTTGINIANNIFINMPAYKMMHDTAYKNNSEVISIANNFYFNVGETWFSGSFTQDMGIANGGAVLTESPVKA
-1403 NAANGD
+1403 AANGD

>member
-8 YVSCTSVTDEITEL
+8 YVSCTSVTDELTEL

-52 SDKFALQIAKDSCA
+52 SDQFALQIAKDTCA
-66 FTDKDGKLYASVVK
+66 YTNSDGSIRANAKEYVVK
-80 DTSISADQVPCGVQ
+80 ADEVPYGVK
-94 LDPDQTYYFR
+94 LEPDQKYFFR
-104 VQAQVSDNSKEFSKW
+104 VQAQVSDNSKDFSKW
-119 SVYIDSIATYA
+119 SEYVDTIATYA

-138 VTGRTATSLTLSW
+138 VTERTATSITISW
-151 DQDPEVTHIFYTPR
+151 DKDAEVTHILYTPR
-165 DGEQARYDLTADD
+165 DGSQSRYDLTPED
-178 IKAGSATVSGLT
+178 ITAAKATVSGLT

-205 RGELSLYTMPAFDGS
+205 RGELSLYTQPSFEGTNL
-220 EAVVSD
+220 VSD
-226 LAGLQAAFADKT
+226 AEGLKNAFAAAT
-238 PKVKLTM
+238 PTETMKIRLSM

-250 ELGQVDLLG
+250 EVGQIDLPG
-259 DMEIY
+259 NIEIY

-276 LGEVHINTAS
+276 LGEVHINTAA
-286 LDHFYSEGVEWNGN
+286 LDHFYSEGIEWNGN

-346 TLGGYTVDGCTIY
+346 TLNSYLVDGCTISN
-359 DIPGSGGDGFDL
+359 IPGSGGDGFDI
-371 RHATTTLGNLT
+371 RNEATTLGNLT

-387 VYNSFRSFIRLDAD
+387 IYNSFRTFIRLDAK
-401 VQVSGVITLQNNTIM
+401 VKVSGAITLQNNTVM

-429 VIGIRTSAAA
+429 VIGARTPEAA
-439 GKVFVNDNIFLNMT
+439 GKIFVNDNIFLNMT
-453 DFSTMISASEANLA
+453 DFSTMISASDDNLG

-495 IAGGGSVLGSDPCY
+495 TAGGGSVLGSDPCF
-509 NSEGM
+509 NSEGL

-544 ELPLIEGAKT
+544 ELPLIEGTKT
-554 WDLTDASVFSGEM
+554 WDLTDATIFSGEM

-590 GLIKFTAEGV
+590 GLIKFTAAGV

-629 DDITG
+629 DDLTG

-657 VQKIIVT
+657 VQKIIAT

-695 TALPTPENVKA
+695 TALPTPENVTA
-706 TPAGMVQGEATDIV
+706 APAAMVQGEATDIV

-731 YSVSFNNGASETVN
+731 YSVSFNNGASETVD
-745 GTTYTVPAAQTG
+745 GTTYTVPASQTG

-794 GGQGGSTVVTT
+794 GGQGGGTSVATVAD
-805 IEELGNAI
+805 LFNALS
-813 AAGVSDIILKTG
+813 AGVGEITLETG
-825 TYDFSAITASGFDGG
+825 TYDFTSLTATGLSEDGI
-840 VYTVTSDLSLV
+840 YTVSGDLSLTGE
-851 ADGDVTVIG
+851 GDVTVIG
-860 GFDLGTGAGDVT
+860 AFKLGAGAGNITLD
-872 FTGISFRGNN
+872 GISFSGNN
-882 QTIDNFINGVTEE
+882 GAIGNFLEDVEGETNASSITIR
-895 AKAGSIVV
+895 
-903 KNCNLAEYGK
+903 NCVLTGYSK
-913 SIFYFAQ
+913 SIIYNSKDNSAVGDLVIS
-920 NGNMSFES
+920 NN
-928 LEVSGNII
+928 LI

-946 DIRSGNSV
+946 DFRKGSAT
-954 GGNISIINNTLYNG
+954 SIILENNTLYNG
-968 CREVLR
+968 CREVMR
-974 MDADASGSVNVT
+974 VDIDVT
-986 NNTFANIPGG
+986 GKVTIANNTFANIPGG
-996 NSRGYARFQG
+996 NKRGYARFNKSVN
-1006 TIAGGVQLNNNLFL
+1006 GGIEVSNNLYL
-1020 NIPWKEGQLDAE
+1020 NIPGSTDGVLDAE
-1032 QNYPFISDIAENT
+1032 QNYPFMSDIAENT
-1045 VTLSNNF
+1045 VTFSNNF
-1052 FYQVGNNWFSGDVD
+1052 FYQVGNNWF
-1066 QAMATANG
+1066 
-1074 GAVLTAEPVV
+1074 
-1084 DAANGRFTLT
+1084 
-1094 NAALMAKKIGDPR
+1094 
-1107 WNPQADMPPAS
+1107 
-1118 SIGVD
+1118 
-1123 SMEELLN
+1123 
-1130 AISAG
+1130 
-1135 SSDFTLSAGTYDFSS
+1135 
-1150 VAGTGFSDGVYTIT
+1150 
-1164 SDFALRADG
+1164 
-1173 DVTVIGGFDLG
+1173 
-1184 TGAGDVTFTGISF
+1184 AGD
-1197 RGNNQ
+1197 
-1202 TIDNFINGVTEEAKA
+1202 IDE
-1217 GSIVVKNCNLAEYGK
+1217 
-1232 SIFYFAQNGNMSF
+1232 
-1245 ESLEVSGNIIHDNG
+1245 
-1259 TGQGAFDI
+1259 
-1267 RSGNSVGG
+1267 
-1275 NISIINNT
+1275 
-1283 LYNGCR
+1283 
-1289 EVLRMD
+1289 
-1295 ADASGSVNVTNNT
+1295 
-1308 FANIPGGNSRGYA
+1308 
-1321 RFQGTIAGGVQLNNN
+1321 
-1336 LFLNIPWKE
+1336 
-1345 GQLDAEQNYPF
+1345 
-1356 ISDIAENTVT
+1356 
-1366 LSNNFFYQVG
+1366 
-1376 NNWFSGDVDQATA
+1376 ATA
-1389 TANGGAVLTADPVA
+1389 TANGGAVLPASPVENIASGEFTLTNAVLMAKQVGDPRWNPQADIPATSTIEVNSMEELVNAIASGANDFTLNAGTYDFRGSISEDGVFTPTSDLTLRGNGDVTVIGAFKLGAGVSNLTLSGIHFDGSNKSLGDFISDVDGETNAQSVIIRNCEISNYNKSIIYISKEGSIISGAVEIAGNLIHDMGTGQGTFDIRKGSVGSLVLTNNTIYNGCRDVVRADTDVLGSLSAVNNTFSGITGGNSNGFFYVRSHTTGINIANNIFINMPAYKMMHDTAYKNNSEVISIANNFYFNVGETWFSGSFTQDMGIANGGAVLTESPVKA
-1403 NAANGD
+1403 AANGD

>member
-882 QTIDNFINGVTEE
+882 QTIGNFINGVTEE
-895 AKAGSIVV
+895 LFCSKWEYVFRIIGSI
-903 KNCNLAEYGK
+903 
-913 SIFYFAQ
+913 
-920 NGNMSFES
+920 
-928 LEVSGNII
+928 
-936 HDNGTGQGAF
+936 GQH
-946 DIRSGNSV
+946 
-954 GGNISIINNTLYNG
+954 
-968 CREVLR
+968 
-974 MDADASGSVNVT
+974 
-986 NNTFANIPGG
+986 
-996 NSRGYARFQG
+996 
-1006 TIAGGVQLNNNLFL
+1006 
-1020 NIPWKEGQLDAE
+1020 
-1032 QNYPFISDIAENT
+1032 YP
-1045 VTLSNNF
+1045 
-1052 FYQVGNNWFSGDVD
+1052 
-1066 QAMATANG
+1066 
-1074 GAVLTAEPVV
+1074 
-1084 DAANGRFTLT
+1084 
-1094 NAALMAKKIGDPR
+1094 
-1107 WNPQADMPPAS
+1107 
-1118 SIGVD
+1118 
-1123 SMEELLN
+1123 
-1130 AISAG
+1130 
-1135 SSDFTLSAGTYDFSS
+1135 
-1150 VAGTGFSDGVYTIT
+1150 
-1164 SDFALRADG
+1164 
-1173 DVTVIGGFDLG
+1173 
-1184 TGAGDVTFTGISF
+1184 
-1197 RGNNQ
+1197 
-1202 TIDNFINGVTEEAKA
+1202 
-1217 GSIVVKNCNLAEYGK
+1217 
-1232 SIFYFAQNGNMSF
+1232 
-1245 ESLEVSGNIIHDNG
+1245 
-1259 TGQGAFDI
+1259 
-1267 RSGNSVGG
+1267 
-1275 NISIINNT
+1275 
-1283 LYNGCR
+1283 
-1289 EVLRMD
+1289 
-1295 ADASGSVNVTNNT
+1295 
-1308 FANIPGGNSRGYA
+1308 
-1321 RFQGTIAGGVQLNNN
+1321 
-1336 LFLNIPWKE
+1336 
-1345 GQLDAEQNYPF
+1345 
-1356 ISDIAENTVT
+1356 
-1366 LSNNFFYQVG
+1366 
-1376 NNWFSGDVDQATA
+1376 
-1389 TANGGAVLTADPVA
+1389 
-1403 NAANGD
+1403 
-1409 FTVTDATVK
+1409 
-1418 AAGAGDGRWL
+1418 

>member
-52 SDKFALQIAKDSCA
+52 SDQFALQIAKDTCVYTNS
-66 FTDKDGKLYASVVK
+66 DGSLRANAKEYLVKADEVPYGVKLE
-80 DTSISADQVPCGVQ
+80 
-94 LDPDQTYYFR
+94 PDQKYFFR
-104 VQAQVSDNSKEFSKW
+104 VQAQVSDNSKDFSKW
-119 SVYIDSIATYA
+119 SEYVDTIATYA

-138 VTGRTATSLTLSW
+138 VTERTATSITISW
-151 DQDPEVTHIFYTPR
+151 DIDAEVTHILYTPR
-165 DGEQARYDLTADD
+165 DGSQSRYDLTPED
-178 IKAGSATVSGLT
+178 ITAAKATVSGLT

-226 LAGLQAAFADKT
+226 LAGLQAAFADKA
-238 PKVKLTM
+238 PKVRLTM
-245 DGSPY
+245 EGSPY
-250 ELGQVDLLG
+250 ELGQVDLLK

-286 LDHFYSEGVEWNGN
+286 LDHFYSEGIEWNGN

-341 WGQGM
+341 WGQNM
-346 TLGGYTVDGCTIY
+346 TLNSYLVDGCTISN
-359 DIPGSGGDGFDL
+359 IPGSGGDGFDI
-371 RHATTTLGNLT
+371 RNEATTLGNLT

-387 VYNSFRSFIRLDAD
+387 IYNSFRTFIRLDAK
-401 VQVSGVITLQNNTIM
+401 VKVSGAITLQNNTIM

-422 NSTNNRG
+422 NTTNNRG
-429 VIGIRTSAAA
+429 VIGARTPEAA
-439 GKVFVNDNIFLNMT
+439 GKIFVNDNIFLNMT
-453 DFSTMISASEANLA
+453 DFSTMISASDDNLG

-495 IAGGGSVLGSDPCY
+495 IAGGGSVLGSDPCF
-509 NSEGM
+509 NSEGL

-544 ELPLIEGAKT
+544 ELSLIEGAKT
-554 WDLTDASVFSGEM
+554 WDLTDATIFSGEM
-567 KVTQVKDQLRFIV
+567 KVTQVKDQIRFIV

-590 GLIKFTAEGV
+590 GLIKFTAAGV

-629 DDITG
+629 DDLTG

-695 TALPTPENVKA
+695 TALPTPENVTA
-706 TPAGMVQGEATDIV
+706 APAAMVQGEATDIV

-731 YSVSFNNGASETVN
+731 YSVSFNNGASETVE
-745 GTTYTVPAAQTG
+745 GTTYTVPASQTG

-794 GGQGGSTVVTT
+794 GGQGGGTSVATV
-805 IEELGNAI
+805 EDLFSALS
-813 AAGVSDIILKTG
+813 AGVGGITLEAG
-825 TYDFSAITASGFDGG
+825 TYDFTSLTATGLSEDGI
-840 VYTVTSDLSLV
+840 YTVSGDISLTGE
-851 ADGDVTVIG
+851 GDVTVIG
-860 GFDLGTGAGDVT
+860 AFKLGAGAGNITLD
-872 FTGISFRGNN
+872 GISFSGNN
-882 QTIDNFINGVTEE
+882 GAIGNFLEDVDGETAAQSVIVRNSEIFGY
-895 AKAGSIVV
+895 AKSVIYVSKASSSISSVEFTG
-903 KNCNLAEYGK
+903 NL
-913 SIFYFAQ
+913 
-920 NGNMSFES
+920 
-928 LEVSGNII
+928 I
-936 HDNGTGQGAF
+936 HDMGTGQGSF
-946 DIRSGNSV
+946 DMRKGNV
-954 GGNISIINNTLYNG
+954 GSFTAQANTIYNG
-968 CREVLR
+968 SRDMFR
-974 MDADASGSVNVT
+974 ADADVT
-986 NNTFANIPGG
+986 GMSSFVIANNTFANITGG
-996 NSRGYARFQG
+996 NSNGFARIRA
-1006 TIAGGVQLNNNLFL
+1006 TVAGGVTISNNLFL
-1020 NIPWKEGQLDAE
+1020 NMMSS
-1032 QNYPFISDIAENT
+1032 NYPFVHDNTASANT
-1045 VTLSNNF
+1045 VSLANNF
-1052 FYQVGNNWFSGDVD
+1052 FFGFDEEWFS
-1066 QAMATANG
+1066 
-1074 GAVLTAEPVV
+1074 
-1084 DAANGRFTLT
+1084 
-1094 NAALMAKKIGDPR
+1094 
-1107 WNPQADMPPAS
+1107 DM
-1118 SIGVD
+1118 D
-1123 SMEELLN
+1123 E
-1130 AISAG
+1130 
-1135 SSDFTLSAGTYDFSS
+1135 
-1150 VAGTGFSDGVYTIT
+1150 
-1164 SDFALRADG
+1164 
-1173 DVTVIGGFDLG
+1173 
-1184 TGAGDVTFTGISF
+1184 
-1197 RGNNQ
+1197 
-1202 TIDNFINGVTEEAKA
+1202 
-1217 GSIVVKNCNLAEYGK
+1217 
-1232 SIFYFAQNGNMSF
+1232 
-1245 ESLEVSGNIIHDNG
+1245 
-1259 TGQGAFDI
+1259 
-1267 RSGNSVGG
+1267 
-1275 NISIINNT
+1275 
-1283 LYNGCR
+1283 
-1289 EVLRMD
+1289 
-1295 ADASGSVNVTNNT
+1295 
-1308 FANIPGGNSRGYA
+1308 
-1321 RFQGTIAGGVQLNNN
+1321 
-1336 LFLNIPWKE
+1336 
-1345 GQLDAEQNYPF
+1345 
-1356 ISDIAENTVT
+1356 
-1366 LSNNFFYQVG
+1366 
-1376 NNWFSGDVDQATA
+1376 ATA
-1389 TANGGAVLTADPVA
+1389 TANGGAVLTASPVA
-1403 NAANGD
+1403 NLDGGDFTLTNAVLMAKQVGDPRWNPQADMPATSTIEVNSMEELVNAIASGANDFTLNAGTYDFRGSISEDGVFTPTSDLTLRGNGDVTVIGAFKLGAGVSNLTLSGIHFDGSNKSLGDFISDVDGETNAQSVIIRNCEISNYNKSIIYISKEGSIISGAVEIAGNLIHDMGTGQGTFDIRKGSVGSLVLTNNTIYNGCRDVVRADTDVLGSLSAVNNTFSGITGGNSNGFFYVRSHTTGINIANNIFINMPAYKMMHDTAYKNNSEVISIANNFYFNVGETWFSGSFTQDMGIANGGAVLTESPVKAAANGD

>member
-52 SDKFALQIAKDSCA
+52 SDQFALQIAKDTCVYTNS
-66 FTDKDGKLYASVVK
+66 DGSLRANAKEYLVKADEVPYGVKLE
-80 DTSISADQVPCGVQ
+80 
-94 LDPDQTYYFR
+94 PDQKYFFR
-104 VQAQVSDNSKEFSKW
+104 VQAQVSDNSKDFSKW
-119 SVYIDSIATYA
+119 SEYVDTIATYA

-138 VTGRTATSLTLSW
+138 VTERTATSITISW
-151 DQDPEVTHIFYTPR
+151 DKDAEVTHILYTPR
-165 DGEQARYDLTADD
+165 DGSQSRYDLTPED
-178 IKAGSATVSGLT
+178 ITAAKATVSGLT

-205 RGELSLYTMPAFDGS
+205 RGELSLYTQPSFEGTNL
-220 EAVVSD
+220 VSD
-226 LAGLQAAFADKT
+226 AEGLKNAFAAAT
-238 PKVKLTM
+238 PTETMKIRLSM

-250 ELGQVDLLG
+250 EVGQIDLPG
-259 DMEIY
+259 NIEIY

-286 LDHFYSEGVEWNGN
+286 LDHFYSEGIEWNGN

-341 WGQGM
+341 WGQNM
-346 TLGGYTVDGCTIY
+346 TLNSYLVDGCTISN
-359 DIPGSGGDGFDL
+359 IPGSGGDGFDI
-371 RHATTTLGNLT
+371 RNEATTLGNLT

-387 VYNSFRSFIRLDAD
+387 IYNSFRTFIRLDAK
-401 VQVSGVITLQNNTIM
+401 VKVSGAITLQNNTIM

-422 NSTNNRG
+422 NTTNNRG
-429 VIGIRTSAAA
+429 VIGARTPEAA
-439 GKVFVNDNIFLNMT
+439 GKIFVNDNIFLNMT
-453 DFSTMISASEANLA
+453 DFSTMISASDDNLG

-495 IAGGGSVLGSDPCY
+495 IAGGGSVLGSDPCF
-509 NSEGM
+509 NSEGL

-554 WDLTDASVFSGEM
+554 WDLTDATIFSGEM
-567 KVTQVKDQLRFIV
+567 KVTQVKDQIRFIV

-590 GLIKFTAEGV
+590 GLIKFTAAGV

-629 DDITG
+629 DDLTG

-695 TALPTPENVKA
+695 TALPTPENVTA
-706 TPAGMVQGEATDIV
+706 APAAMVQGEATDIV

-731 YSVSFNNGASETVN
+731 YSVSFNNGASETVE
-745 GTTYTVPAAQTG
+745 GTTYTVPASQTG

-794 GGQGGSTVVTT
+794 GGQGGGTSVATVAD
-805 IEELGNAI
+805 LFNALS
-813 AAGVSDIILKTG
+813 AGVSEITLETG
-825 TYDFSAITASGFDGG
+825 TYDFTSLTATGLSEDG
-840 VYTVTSDLSLV
+840 VYTVSGDLSLTGE
-851 ADGDVTVIG
+851 GDVTVIG
-860 GFDLGTGAGDVT
+860 AFKFGAGAGNITLD
-872 FTGISFRGNN
+872 GISFSGNN
-882 QTIDNFINGVTEE
+882 GAIGNFLEDVDGETAAQSVIVRNSEIFGY
-895 AKAGSIVV
+895 AKSVIYVSKASSSISSVEFTG
-903 KNCNLAEYGK
+903 NL
-913 SIFYFAQ
+913 
-920 NGNMSFES
+920 
-928 LEVSGNII
+928 I
-936 HDNGTGQGAF
+936 HDMGTGQGSF
-946 DIRSGNSV
+946 DMRKGSV
-954 GGNISIINNTLYNG
+954 GSFTAQANTIYNG
-968 CREVLR
+968 SRDMFR
-974 MDADASGSVNVT
+974 ADADVT
-986 NNTFANIPGG
+986 GMSSFVIANNTFANITGG
-996 NSRGYARFQG
+996 NSNGFARIRA
-1006 TIAGGVQLNNNLFL
+1006 TVAGGVTISNNLFL
-1020 NIPWKEGQLDAE
+1020 NMMSS
-1032 QNYPFISDIAENT
+1032 NYPFVHSDTQKYGNT
-1045 VTLSNNF
+1045 VSVANNF
-1052 FYQVGNNWFSGDVD
+1052 FFGFHEEWFS
-1066 QAMATANG
+1066 
-1074 GAVLTAEPVV
+1074 
-1084 DAANGRFTLT
+1084 
-1094 NAALMAKKIGDPR
+1094 
-1107 WNPQADMPPAS
+1107 DM
-1118 SIGVD
+1118 D
-1123 SMEELLN
+1123 E
-1130 AISAG
+1130 
-1135 SSDFTLSAGTYDFSS
+1135 
-1150 VAGTGFSDGVYTIT
+1150 
-1164 SDFALRADG
+1164 
-1173 DVTVIGGFDLG
+1173 
-1184 TGAGDVTFTGISF
+1184 
-1197 RGNNQ
+1197 
-1202 TIDNFINGVTEEAKA
+1202 
-1217 GSIVVKNCNLAEYGK
+1217 
-1232 SIFYFAQNGNMSF
+1232 
-1245 ESLEVSGNIIHDNG
+1245 
-1259 TGQGAFDI
+1259 
-1267 RSGNSVGG
+1267 
-1275 NISIINNT
+1275 
-1283 LYNGCR
+1283 
-1289 EVLRMD
+1289 
-1295 ADASGSVNVTNNT
+1295 
-1308 FANIPGGNSRGYA
+1308 
-1321 RFQGTIAGGVQLNNN
+1321 
-1336 LFLNIPWKE
+1336 
-1345 GQLDAEQNYPF
+1345 
-1356 ISDIAENTVT
+1356 
-1366 LSNNFFYQVG
+1366 
-1376 NNWFSGDVDQATA
+1376 ATA
-1389 TANGGAVLTADPVA
+1389 TANGGAVLTASPVA
-1403 NAANGD
+1403 NLDGGDFTLTNAVLMAKQVGDPRWNPQADIPATSTIEVNSMEELVNAIASGANDFTLNAGTYDFRGSISEDGVFTPTSDLTLRGNGDVTVIGAFKLGAGVSNLTLSGIHFDGSNKSLGDFISDVDGETNAQSVIIRNCEISNYNKSIIYISKEGSIISGAVEIAGNLIHDMGTGQGTFDIRKGSVGSLVLTNNTIYNGCRDVVRADTDVLGSLSAVNNTFSGITGGNSNGFFYVRSHTTGINIANNIFINMPAYKMMHDTAYKNNSEVISIANNFYFNVGETWFSGSFTQDMGIANGGAVLTESPVKAAANGD

>member
-94 LDPDQTYYFR
+94 LAPDQTYYFR

-165 DGEQARYDLTADD
+165 DGEQARYNLTADD

-205 RGELSLYTMPAFDGS
+205 RGELSLYTMPAFDGT

-226 LAGLQAAFADKT
+226 LAGLQAAFADKA
-238 PKVKLTM
+238 PKVRLTM

-276 LGEVHINTAS
+276 LGEVHINTAA

-300 ESEFGFA
+300 EYEFGFP
-307 IQLKNGGGLSD
+307 IQIKNGGGLSD
-318 VQIGSITFKNST
+318 VQIGSITYKNST
-330 LTGYSKGIMYE
+330 ITGYSKGLIYE
-341 WGQGM
+341 WSQSFNLK
-346 TLGGYTVDGCTIY
+346 TYTVDGCTISN
-359 DIPGSGGDGFDL
+359 ILTGSGDGFDL
-371 RHATTTLGNLT
+371 RSTTGTTTVDVINFL
-382 IQNST
+382 NST
-387 VYNSFRSFIRLDAD
+387 IYNSFRSFIRLDEA
-401 VQVSGVITLQNNTIM
+401 VVLNTGFNFRNNTLM
-416 GLSTVD
+416 GLCTTVEG
-422 NSTNNRG
+422 TGNRG
-429 VIGIRTSAAA
+429 IFAFQTESAKGKIRIE
-439 GKVFVNDNIFLNMT
+439 DNVFLNMT
-453 DFSTMISASEANLA
+453 EFSTFIGANAANLA
-467 ASDMSFAGNYFYNVA
+467 AADMTIAGNYFYNVA

-495 IAGGGSVLGSDPCY
+495 TAGGGSVLGSDPCF
-509 NSEGM
+509 NSEGL

-544 ELPLIEGAKT
+544 ELSLIEGAKT
-554 WDLTDASVFSGEM
+554 WDLTDATIFSGEM
-567 KVTQVKDQLRFIV
+567 KVTQVKDQIRFIV

-590 GLIKFTAEGV
+590 GLIKFTAAGV

-629 DDITG
+629 DDLTG

-695 TALPTPENVKA
+695 TALPTPENVTA
-706 TPAGMVQGEATDIV
+706 APAAMVQGEATDIV

-731 YSVSFNNGASETVN
+731 YSVSFNNGASETVE
-745 GTTYTVPAAQTG
+745 GTTYTVPASQTG

-794 GGQGGSTVVTT
+794 GGQGGGTSVATVDD
-805 IEELGNAI
+805 LFSALS
-813 AAGVSDIILKTG
+813 AGVGEITLEAG
-825 TYDFSAITASGFDGG
+825 TYDFTSISATGLSEDGI
-840 VYTVTSDLSLV
+840 YTVSGDLSLTGE
-851 ADGDVTVIG
+851 GDVTVIG
-860 GFDLGTGAGDVT
+860 AFKLGAGAGNITLD
-872 FTGISFRGNN
+872 GISFSGNN
-882 QTIDNFINGVTEE
+882 GAIGNFLEDVEGETNASSITIR
-895 AKAGSIVV
+895 
-903 KNCNLAEYGK
+903 NCVLTGYSK
-913 SIFYFAQ
+913 SIIYNSKDNSAVGDLVIS
-920 NGNMSFES
+920 NN
-928 LEVSGNII
+928 LI

-946 DIRSGNSV
+946 DFRKGSAT
-954 GGNISIINNTLYNG
+954 SIILENNTLYNG
-968 CREVLR
+968 CREVMR
-974 MDADASGSVNVT
+974 VDIDVT
-986 NNTFANIPGG
+986 GKVTIANNTFANIPGG
-996 NSRGYARFQG
+996 NKRGYARFNKSVN
-1006 TIAGGVQLNNNLFL
+1006 GGIEVSNNLYL
-1020 NIPWKEGQLDAE
+1020 NIPGSTDGVLDAE
-1032 QNYPFISDIAENT
+1032 QNYPFMSDIAENT
-1045 VTLSNNF
+1045 VTFSNNF
-1052 FYQVGNNWFSGDVD
+1052 FYQVGNNWF
-1066 QAMATANG
+1066 
-1074 GAVLTAEPVV
+1074 
-1084 DAANGRFTLT
+1084 
-1094 NAALMAKKIGDPR
+1094 
-1107 WNPQADMPPAS
+1107 
-1118 SIGVD
+1118 
-1123 SMEELLN
+1123 
-1130 AISAG
+1130 
-1135 SSDFTLSAGTYDFSS
+1135 
-1150 VAGTGFSDGVYTIT
+1150 
-1164 SDFALRADG
+1164 
-1173 DVTVIGGFDLG
+1173 
-1184 TGAGDVTFTGISF
+1184 AGD
-1197 RGNNQ
+1197 
-1202 TIDNFINGVTEEAKA
+1202 IDE
-1217 GSIVVKNCNLAEYGK
+1217 
-1232 SIFYFAQNGNMSF
+1232 
-1245 ESLEVSGNIIHDNG
+1245 
-1259 TGQGAFDI
+1259 
-1267 RSGNSVGG
+1267 
-1275 NISIINNT
+1275 
-1283 LYNGCR
+1283 
-1289 EVLRMD
+1289 
-1295 ADASGSVNVTNNT
+1295 
-1308 FANIPGGNSRGYA
+1308 
-1321 RFQGTIAGGVQLNNN
+1321 
-1336 LFLNIPWKE
+1336 
-1345 GQLDAEQNYPF
+1345 
-1356 ISDIAENTVT
+1356 
-1366 LSNNFFYQVG
+1366 
-1376 NNWFSGDVDQATA
+1376 ATA
-1389 TANGGAVLTADPVA
+1389 TANGGAVLPASPVENIASGDFTLTNAVLMAKQVGDSRWNPQADIPATSTIEVNSMEELVNAIASGANDFTLNAGTYDFRGSISEDGVFTPTSDLTLRGNGDVTVIGAFKLGAGVSNLTLSGIHFDGSNKSLGDFISDVDGETNAQSVIIRNCEISNYNKSIIYISKEGSIISGAVEIAGNLIHDMGTGQGTFDIRKGSVGSLVLTNNTIYNGCRDVVRADTDVLGSLSAVNNTFSGITGGNSNGFFYVRSHTTGINIANNIFINMPAYKMMHDTAYKNNSEVISIANNFYFNVGETWFSGSFTQDMGIANGGAVLTESPVKA
-1403 NAANGD
+1403 AANGD

>member
-8 YVSCTSVTDEITEL
+8 YVSCTSVTDELTEL

-52 SDKFALQIAKDSCA
+52 SDQFALQIAKDTCVYTNS
-66 FTDKDGKLYASVVK
+66 DGSLRANAKEYLVKADEVPYGVKLE
-80 DTSISADQVPCGVQ
+80 
-94 LDPDQTYYFR
+94 PDQKYFFR
-104 VQAQVSDNSKEFSKW
+104 VQAQVSDNSKDFSKW
-119 SVYIDSIATYA
+119 SEYVDTIATYA

-138 VTGRTATSLTLSW
+138 VTERTATSITISW
-151 DQDPEVTHIFYTPR
+151 DKDAEVTHILYTPR
-165 DGEQARYDLTADD
+165 DGSQSRYDLTPED
-178 IKAGSATVSGLT
+178 ITAAKATVSGLT

-205 RGELSLYTMPAFDGS
+205 RGELSLYTQPSFEGTNL
-220 EAVVSD
+220 VSD
-226 LAGLQAAFADKT
+226 AEGLKNAFAAAT
-238 PKVKLTM
+238 PTETMKIRLSM

-250 ELGQVDLLG
+250 EVGQIDLPG
-259 DMEIY
+259 NIEIY

-286 LDHFYSEGVEWNGN
+286 LDHFYSEGIEWNGN

-341 WGQGM
+341 WGQNM
-346 TLGGYTVDGCTIY
+346 TLNSYLVDGCTISN
-359 DIPGSGGDGFDL
+359 IPGSGGDGFDI
-371 RHATTTLGNLT
+371 RNEATTLGNLT

-387 VYNSFRSFIRLDAD
+387 IYNSFRTFIRLDAK
-401 VQVSGVITLQNNTIM
+401 VKVSGAITLQNNTIM

-422 NSTNNRG
+422 NTTNNRG
-429 VIGIRTSAAA
+429 VIGARTPEAA
-439 GKVFVNDNIFLNMT
+439 GKIFVNDNIFLNMT
-453 DFSTMISASEANLA
+453 DFSTMISASDDNLG

-495 IAGGGSVLGSDPCY
+495 IAGGGSVLGSDPCF
-509 NSEGM
+509 NSEGL

-554 WDLTDASVFSGEM
+554 WDLTDATIFSGEM
-567 KVTQVKDQLRFIV
+567 KVTQVKDQIRFIV

-590 GLIKFTAEGV
+590 GLIKFTAAGV

-629 DDITG
+629 DDLTG

-695 TALPTPENVKA
+695 TALPTPENVTA
-706 TPAGMVQGEATDIV
+706 APAAMVQGEATDIV

-731 YSVSFNNGASETVN
+731 YSVSFNNGASETVE
-745 GTTYTVPAAQTG
+745 GTTYTVPASQTG

-794 GGQGGSTVVTT
+794 GGQGGGTSVATVAD
-805 IEELGNAI
+805 LFNALS
-813 AAGVSDIILKTG
+813 AGVSEITLETG
-825 TYDFSAITASGFDGG
+825 TYDFTSLTATGLSEDG
-840 VYTVTSDLSLV
+840 VYTVSGDLSLTGE
-851 ADGDVTVIG
+851 GDVTVIG
-860 GFDLGTGAGDVT
+860 AFKFGAGAGNITLD
-872 FTGISFRGNN
+872 GISFSGNN
-882 QTIDNFINGVTEE
+882 GAIGNFLEDVDGETAAQSVIVRNSEIFGY
-895 AKAGSIVV
+895 AKSVIYVSKASSSISSVEFTG
-903 KNCNLAEYGK
+903 NL
-913 SIFYFAQ
+913 
-920 NGNMSFES
+920 
-928 LEVSGNII
+928 I
-936 HDNGTGQGAF
+936 HDMGTGQGSF
-946 DIRSGNSV
+946 DMRKGSV
-954 GGNISIINNTLYNG
+954 GSFTAQANTIYNG
-968 CREVLR
+968 SRDMFR
-974 MDADASGSVNVT
+974 ADADVT
-986 NNTFANIPGG
+986 GMSSFVIANNTFANITGG
-996 NSRGYARFQG
+996 NSNGFARIRA
-1006 TIAGGVQLNNNLFL
+1006 TVAGGVTISNNLFL
-1020 NIPWKEGQLDAE
+1020 NMMSS
-1032 QNYPFISDIAENT
+1032 NYPFVHSDTQKYGNT
-1045 VTLSNNF
+1045 VSVANNF
-1052 FYQVGNNWFSGDVD
+1052 FFGFHEEWFS
-1066 QAMATANG
+1066 
-1074 GAVLTAEPVV
+1074 
-1084 DAANGRFTLT
+1084 
-1094 NAALMAKKIGDPR
+1094 
-1107 WNPQADMPPAS
+1107 DM
-1118 SIGVD
+1118 D
-1123 SMEELLN
+1123 E
-1130 AISAG
+1130 
-1135 SSDFTLSAGTYDFSS
+1135 
-1150 VAGTGFSDGVYTIT
+1150 
-1164 SDFALRADG
+1164 
-1173 DVTVIGGFDLG
+1173 
-1184 TGAGDVTFTGISF
+1184 
-1197 RGNNQ
+1197 
-1202 TIDNFINGVTEEAKA
+1202 
-1217 GSIVVKNCNLAEYGK
+1217 
-1232 SIFYFAQNGNMSF
+1232 
-1245 ESLEVSGNIIHDNG
+1245 
-1259 TGQGAFDI
+1259 
-1267 RSGNSVGG
+1267 
-1275 NISIINNT
+1275 
-1283 LYNGCR
+1283 
-1289 EVLRMD
+1289 
-1295 ADASGSVNVTNNT
+1295 
-1308 FANIPGGNSRGYA
+1308 
-1321 RFQGTIAGGVQLNNN
+1321 
-1336 LFLNIPWKE
+1336 
-1345 GQLDAEQNYPF
+1345 
-1356 ISDIAENTVT
+1356 
-1366 LSNNFFYQVG
+1366 
-1376 NNWFSGDVDQATA
+1376 ATA
-1389 TANGGAVLTADPVA
+1389 TANGGAVLTASPVA
-1403 NAANGD
+1403 NLDGGDFTLTNAVLMAKQVGDPRWNPQADIPATSTIEVNSMEELVNAIASGANDFTLNAGTYDFRGSISEDGVFTPTSDLTLRGNGDVTVIGAFKLGAGVSNLTLSGIHFDGSNKSLGDFISDVDGETNAQSVIIRNCEISNYNKSIIYISKEGSIISGAVEIAGNLIHDMGTGQGTFDIRKGSVGSLVLTNNTIYNGCRDVVRADTDVLGSLSAVNNTFSGITGGNSNGFFYVRSHTTGINIANNIFINMPAYKMMHDTAYKNNSEVISIANNFYFNVGETWFSGSFTQDMGIANGGAVLTESPVKAAANGD

>member
-52 SDKFALQIAKDSCA
+52 SDQFALQIAKDTCVYTNS
-66 FTDKDGKLYASVVK
+66 DGSIKANAKEYIVKADEVPYGVKLE
-80 DTSISADQVPCGVQ
+80 
-94 LDPDQTYYFR
+94 PDQKYFFR
-104 VQAQVSDNSKEFSKW
+104 VQAQVSDNSKDFSKW
-119 SVYIDSIATYA
+119 SEYVDTIATYA

-138 VTGRTATSLTLSW
+138 VTERTATSITISW
-151 DQDPEVTHIFYTPR
+151 DIDAEVTHILYTPR
-165 DGEQARYDLTADD
+165 DGSQSRYDLTPED
-178 IKAGSATVSGLT
+178 ITAAKATVSGLT

-205 RGELSLYTMPAFDGS
+205 RGELSLYTQPSFEGTNL
-220 EAVVSD
+220 VSD
-226 LAGLQAAFADKT
+226 AEGLKNAFAAAT
-238 PKVKLTM
+238 PTETMKIRLSM

-250 ELGQVDLLG
+250 EVGQIDLPG
-259 DMEIY
+259 NIEIY

-276 LGEVHINTAS
+276 LGEVHINTAA
-286 LDHFYSEGVEWNGN
+286 LDHFYSEGIEWNGN

-346 TLGGYTVDGCTIY
+346 TLNSYLVDGCTISN
-359 DIPGSGGDGFDL
+359 IPGSGGDGFDI
-371 RHATTTLGNLT
+371 RNEATTLGNLT

-387 VYNSFRSFIRLDAD
+387 IYNSFRTFIRLDAK
-401 VQVSGVITLQNNTIM
+401 VKVSGAITLQNNTVM

-429 VIGIRTSAAA
+429 VIGARTPEAA
-439 GKVFVNDNIFLNMT
+439 GKIFVNDNIFLNMT
-453 DFSTMISASEANLA
+453 DFSTMISASDDNLG

-495 IAGGGSVLGSDPCY
+495 TAGGGSVLGSDPCF
-509 NSEGM
+509 NSEGL

-544 ELPLIEGAKT
+544 ELPLIEGTKT
-554 WDLTDASVFSGEM
+554 WDLTDATIFSGEM

-590 GLIKFTAEGV
+590 GLIKFTAAGV

-629 DDITG
+629 DDLTG

-657 VQKIIVT
+657 VQKIIAT

-695 TALPTPENVKA
+695 TALPTPENVTA
-706 TPAGMVQGEATDIV
+706 APAAMVQGEATDIV

-731 YSVSFNNGASETVN
+731 YSVSFNNGASETVD
-745 GTTYTVPAAQTG
+745 GTTYTVPASQTG

-794 GGQGGSTVVTT
+794 GGQGGGTSVATVAD
-805 IEELGNAI
+805 LFNALS
-813 AAGVSDIILKTG
+813 AGVGEITLETG
-825 TYDFSAITASGFDGG
+825 TYDFTSLTATGLSEDGI
-840 VYTVTSDLSLV
+840 YTVSGDLSLTGE
-851 ADGDVTVIG
+851 GDVTVIG
-860 GFDLGTGAGDVT
+860 AFKLGAGAGNITLD
-872 FTGISFRGNN
+872 GISFSGNN
-882 QTIDNFINGVTEE
+882 GAIGNFLEDVDGETAAQSVIVRNSEIFGY
-895 AKAGSIVV
+895 AKSVIYVSKASSSISSVEFTG
-903 KNCNLAEYGK
+903 NL
-913 SIFYFAQ
+913 
-920 NGNMSFES
+920 
-928 LEVSGNII
+928 I
-936 HDNGTGQGAF
+936 HDMGTGQGSF
-946 DIRSGNSV
+946 DMRKGSV
-954 GGNISIINNTLYNG
+954 GSFTAQANTIYNG
-968 CREVLR
+968 SRDMFR
-974 MDADASGSVNVT
+974 ADADVT
-986 NNTFANIPGG
+986 GMSSFVIANNTFANITGG
-996 NSRGYARFQG
+996 NSNGFARIRA
-1006 TIAGGVQLNNNLFL
+1006 TVAGGVTISNNLFL
-1020 NIPWKEGQLDAE
+1020 NMMSS
-1032 QNYPFISDIAENT
+1032 NYPFVHDNTASANT
-1045 VTLSNNF
+1045 VSLANNF
-1052 FYQVGNNWFSGDVD
+1052 FFGFDEEWFS
-1066 QAMATANG
+1066 
-1074 GAVLTAEPVV
+1074 
-1084 DAANGRFTLT
+1084 
-1094 NAALMAKKIGDPR
+1094 
-1107 WNPQADMPPAS
+1107 DM
-1118 SIGVD
+1118 D
-1123 SMEELLN
+1123 E
-1130 AISAG
+1130 
-1135 SSDFTLSAGTYDFSS
+1135 
-1150 VAGTGFSDGVYTIT
+1150 
-1164 SDFALRADG
+1164 
-1173 DVTVIGGFDLG
+1173 
-1184 TGAGDVTFTGISF
+1184 
-1197 RGNNQ
+1197 
-1202 TIDNFINGVTEEAKA
+1202 
-1217 GSIVVKNCNLAEYGK
+1217 
-1232 SIFYFAQNGNMSF
+1232 
-1245 ESLEVSGNIIHDNG
+1245 
-1259 TGQGAFDI
+1259 
-1267 RSGNSVGG
+1267 
-1275 NISIINNT
+1275 
-1283 LYNGCR
+1283 
-1289 EVLRMD
+1289 
-1295 ADASGSVNVTNNT
+1295 
-1308 FANIPGGNSRGYA
+1308 
-1321 RFQGTIAGGVQLNNN
+1321 
-1336 LFLNIPWKE
+1336 
-1345 GQLDAEQNYPF
+1345 
-1356 ISDIAENTVT
+1356 
-1366 LSNNFFYQVG
+1366 
-1376 NNWFSGDVDQATA
+1376 ATA
-1389 TANGGAVLTADPVA
+1389 TANGGAVLTASPVA
-1403 NAANGD
+1403 NLDGGDFTLTNAVLMAKQVGDPRWNPQADIPATSTIEVNSMEELVNAIASGANDFTLNAGTYDFRGAVSEDGVLTATSDLTLRGNGNVTVIGGIKLGAGLGSLYLSGIHFDGGNQAVGNFIEDVDGATASTSISVRNCEISGYAKSIIYISKETSSAGAIEFAGNVIHDMGTGQGAFDIRKGAASSLNVINNTIYNGCRDMFRIDADVAGVNSVTVSNNTFYNITGGNSNGFARIRATVAGGITISSNIFVDMLSSNYPFVHSNTTSANTVNTANNFFYNFDEEWFSDMDEATATANGGAVLTASPVNAPANGD

>member
-30 LNLDYTISNGD
+30 LNLDYTISDGD

-52 SDKFALQIAKDSCA
+52 SDQFALQIAKDTCVYTNS
-66 FTDKDGKLYASVVK
+66 DGSLRANAKEYLVKADEVPYGVKLE
-80 DTSISADQVPCGVQ
+80 
-94 LDPDQTYYFR
+94 PDQKYFFR
-104 VQAQVSDNSKEFSKW
+104 VQAQVSDNSKDFSKW
-119 SVYIDSIATYA
+119 SEYVDTIATYA

-138 VTGRTATSLTLSW
+138 VTERTATSITISW
-151 DQDPEVTHIFYTPR
+151 DIDAEVTHILYTPR
-165 DGEQARYDLTADD
+165 DGSQSRYDLTPED
-178 IKAGSATVSGLT
+178 ITAAKATVSGLT

-226 LAGLQAAFADKT
+226 LAGLQAAFADKA
-238 PKVKLTM
+238 PKVRLTM
-245 DGSPY
+245 EGSPY
-250 ELGQVDLLG
+250 ELGQVDLLK

-286 LDHFYSEGVEWNGN
+286 LDHFYSEGIEWNGN

-341 WGQGM
+341 WGQNM
-346 TLGGYTVDGCTIY
+346 TLNSYLVDGCTISN
-359 DIPGSGGDGFDL
+359 IPGSGGDGFDI
-371 RHATTTLGNLT
+371 RNEATTLGNLT

-387 VYNSFRSFIRLDAD
+387 IYNSFRTFIRLDAK
-401 VQVSGVITLQNNTIM
+401 VKVSGAITLQNNTIM

-422 NSTNNRG
+422 NTTNNRG
-429 VIGIRTSAAA
+429 VIGARTPEAA
-439 GKVFVNDNIFLNMT
+439 GKIFVNDNIFLNMT
-453 DFSTMISASEANLA
+453 DFSTMISASDDNLG
-467 ASDMSFAGNYFYNVA
+467 ASDISFAGNYFYNVA

-495 IAGGGSVLGSDPCY
+495 TAGGGSVLGSDPCF
-509 NSEGM
+509 NSEGL

-554 WDLTDASVFSGEM
+554 WDLTDATIFSGEM
-567 KVTQVKDQLRFIV
+567 KVTQVKDQIRFIV

-590 GLIKFTAEGV
+590 GLIKFTAAGV

-629 DDITG
+629 DDLTG

-695 TALPTPENVKA
+695 TALPTPENVTA
-706 TPAGMVQGEATDIV
+706 APAAMVQGEATDIV

-731 YSVSFNNGASETVN
+731 YSVSFNNGASETVE
-745 GTTYTVPAAQTG
+745 GTTYTVPASQTG

-794 GGQGGSTVVTT
+794 GGQGGGTSVATVDD
-805 IEELGNAI
+805 LFSALS
-813 AAGVSDIILKTG
+813 AGVGEITLEAG
-825 TYDFSAITASGFDGG
+825 TYDFTSLTATGLSEDGI
-840 VYTVTSDLSLV
+840 YTVSGDLSLTGE
-851 ADGDVTVIG
+851 GDVTVIG
-860 GFDLGTGAGDVT
+860 AFKFGAGAGNITLD
-872 FTGISFRGNN
+872 GISFSGNN
-882 QTIDNFINGVTEE
+882 GAIGNFLEDVDGETAAQSVIVRNSEIFGY
-895 AKAGSIVV
+895 AKSVIYVSKASSSISSVEFTG
-903 KNCNLAEYGK
+903 NL
-913 SIFYFAQ
+913 
-920 NGNMSFES
+920 
-928 LEVSGNII
+928 I
-936 HDNGTGQGAF
+936 HDMGTGQGSF
-946 DIRSGNSV
+946 DMRKGSV
-954 GGNISIINNTLYNG
+954 GSFTAQANTIYNG
-968 CREVLR
+968 SRDMFR
-974 MDADASGSVNVT
+974 ADADVT
-986 NNTFANIPGG
+986 GMSSFVIANNTFANITGG
-996 NSRGYARFQG
+996 NSNGFARIRA
-1006 TIAGGVQLNNNLFL
+1006 TVAGGVTISNNLFL
-1020 NIPWKEGQLDAE
+1020 NMMSS
-1032 QNYPFISDIAENT
+1032 NYPFVHSDTQKYGNT
-1045 VTLSNNF
+1045 VSVANNF
-1052 FYQVGNNWFSGDVD
+1052 FFGFHEEWFS
-1066 QAMATANG
+1066 
-1074 GAVLTAEPVV
+1074 
-1084 DAANGRFTLT
+1084 
-1094 NAALMAKKIGDPR
+1094 
-1107 WNPQADMPPAS
+1107 DM
-1118 SIGVD
+1118 D
-1123 SMEELLN
+1123 E
-1130 AISAG
+1130 
-1135 SSDFTLSAGTYDFSS
+1135 
-1150 VAGTGFSDGVYTIT
+1150 
-1164 SDFALRADG
+1164 
-1173 DVTVIGGFDLG
+1173 
-1184 TGAGDVTFTGISF
+1184 
-1197 RGNNQ
+1197 
-1202 TIDNFINGVTEEAKA
+1202 
-1217 GSIVVKNCNLAEYGK
+1217 
-1232 SIFYFAQNGNMSF
+1232 
-1245 ESLEVSGNIIHDNG
+1245 
-1259 TGQGAFDI
+1259 
-1267 RSGNSVGG
+1267 
-1275 NISIINNT
+1275 
-1283 LYNGCR
+1283 
-1289 EVLRMD
+1289 
-1295 ADASGSVNVTNNT
+1295 
-1308 FANIPGGNSRGYA
+1308 
-1321 RFQGTIAGGVQLNNN
+1321 
-1336 LFLNIPWKE
+1336 
-1345 GQLDAEQNYPF
+1345 
-1356 ISDIAENTVT
+1356 
-1366 LSNNFFYQVG
+1366 
-1376 NNWFSGDVDQATA
+1376 ATA
-1389 TANGGAVLTADPVA
+1389 TANGGAVLTASPVA
-1403 NAANGD
+1403 NLDGGDFTLTNAVLMAKQVGDPRWNPQADIPATSTIEVNSMEELVNAIASGANDFTLNAGTYDFRGSISEDGVFTPTSDLTLRGNGDVTVIGAFKLGAGVSNLTLSGIHFDGSNKSLGDFISDVDGETNAQSVIIRNCEISNYNKSIIYISKEGSIISGAVEIAGNLIHDMGTGQGTFDIRKGSVGSLVLTNNTIYNGCRDVVRADTDVLGSLSAVNNTFSGITGGNSNGFFYVRSHTTGINIANNIFINMPAYKMMHDTAYKNNSEVISIANNFYFNVGETWFSGSFTQDMGIANGGAVLTESPVKAAANGD

-1418 AAGAGDGRWL
+1418 AAVAGDGRWL

>member
-8 YVSCTSVTDEITEL
+8 YVSCTSVTDELTEL

-52 SDKFALQIAKDSCA
+52 SDQFALQIAKDTCVYTNS
-66 FTDKDGKLYASVVK
+66 DGSLRANAKEYLVKADEVPYGVKLE
-80 DTSISADQVPCGVQ
+80 
-94 LDPDQTYYFR
+94 PDQKYFFR
-104 VQAQVSDNSKEFSKW
+104 VQAQVSDNSKDFSKW
-119 SVYIDSIATYA
+119 SEYVDTIATYA

-138 VTGRTATSLTLSW
+138 VTERTATSITISW
-151 DQDPEVTHIFYTPR
+151 DKDAEVTHILYTPR
-165 DGEQARYDLTADD
+165 DGSQSRYDLTPED
-178 IKAGSATVSGLT
+178 ITAAKATVSGLT

-226 LAGLQAAFADKT
+226 LAGLQAAFADKA
-238 PKVKLTM
+238 PKVRLTM
-245 DGSPY
+245 EGSPY
-250 ELGQVDLLG
+250 ELGQVDLLK

-269 DGTRPVI
+269 DGTRPVV

-341 WGQGM
+341 WGQNM
-346 TLGGYTVDGCTIY
+346 TLNSYLVDGCTISN
-359 DIPGSGGDGFDL
+359 IPGSGGDGFDI
-371 RHATTTLGNLT
+371 RNEATTLGNLT

-387 VYNSFRSFIRLDAD
+387 IYNSFRTFIRLDAK
-401 VQVSGVITLQNNTIM
+401 VKVSGAITLQNNTIM

-422 NSTNNRG
+422 NTTNNRG
-429 VIGIRTSAAA
+429 VIGARTPEAA
-439 GKVFVNDNIFLNMT
+439 GKIFVNDNIFLNMT
-453 DFSTMISASEANLA
+453 DFSTMISASDDNLG

-495 IAGGGSVLGSDPCY
+495 IAGGGSVLGSDPCF
-509 NSEGM
+509 NSEGL

-554 WDLTDASVFSGEM
+554 WDLTDATIFSGEM
-567 KVTQVKDQLRFIV
+567 KVTQVKDQIRFIV

-590 GLIKFTAEGV
+590 GLIKFTAAGV

-629 DDITG
+629 DDLTG

-695 TALPTPENVKA
+695 TALPTPENVTA
-706 TPAGMVQGEATDIV
+706 APAAMVQGEATDIV

-731 YSVSFNNGASETVN
+731 YSVSFNNGASETVE
-745 GTTYTVPAAQTG
+745 GTTYTVPASQTG

-794 GGQGGSTVVTT
+794 GGQGGGTSVATVAD
-805 IEELGNAI
+805 LFNALS
-813 AAGVSDIILKTG
+813 AGVSEITLETG
-825 TYDFSAITASGFDGG
+825 TYDFTSLTATGLSEDG
-840 VYTVTSDLSLV
+840 VYTVSGDLSLTGE
-851 ADGDVTVIG
+851 GDVTVIG
-860 GFDLGTGAGDVT
+860 AFKFGAGAGNITLD
-872 FTGISFRGNN
+872 GISFSGNN
-882 QTIDNFINGVTEE
+882 GAIGNFLEDVDGETAAQSVIVRNSEIFGY
-895 AKAGSIVV
+895 AKSVIYVSKASSSISSVEFTG
-903 KNCNLAEYGK
+903 NL
-913 SIFYFAQ
+913 
-920 NGNMSFES
+920 
-928 LEVSGNII
+928 I
-936 HDNGTGQGAF
+936 HDMGTGQGSF
-946 DIRSGNSV
+946 DMRKGSV
-954 GGNISIINNTLYNG
+954 GSFTAQANTIYNG
-968 CREVLR
+968 SRDMFR
-974 MDADASGSVNVT
+974 ADADVT
-986 NNTFANIPGG
+986 GMSSFVIANNTFANITGG
-996 NSRGYARFQG
+996 NSNGFARIRA
-1006 TIAGGVQLNNNLFL
+1006 TVAGGVTISNNLFL
-1020 NIPWKEGQLDAE
+1020 NMMSS
-1032 QNYPFISDIAENT
+1032 NYPFVHSDTQKYGNT
-1045 VTLSNNF
+1045 VSVANNF
-1052 FYQVGNNWFSGDVD
+1052 FFGFHEEWFS
-1066 QAMATANG
+1066 
-1074 GAVLTAEPVV
+1074 
-1084 DAANGRFTLT
+1084 
-1094 NAALMAKKIGDPR
+1094 
-1107 WNPQADMPPAS
+1107 DM
-1118 SIGVD
+1118 D
-1123 SMEELLN
+1123 E
-1130 AISAG
+1130 
-1135 SSDFTLSAGTYDFSS
+1135 
-1150 VAGTGFSDGVYTIT
+1150 
-1164 SDFALRADG
+1164 
-1173 DVTVIGGFDLG
+1173 
-1184 TGAGDVTFTGISF
+1184 
-1197 RGNNQ
+1197 
-1202 TIDNFINGVTEEAKA
+1202 
-1217 GSIVVKNCNLAEYGK
+1217 
-1232 SIFYFAQNGNMSF
+1232 
-1245 ESLEVSGNIIHDNG
+1245 
-1259 TGQGAFDI
+1259 
-1267 RSGNSVGG
+1267 
-1275 NISIINNT
+1275 
-1283 LYNGCR
+1283 
-1289 EVLRMD
+1289 
-1295 ADASGSVNVTNNT
+1295 
-1308 FANIPGGNSRGYA
+1308 
-1321 RFQGTIAGGVQLNNN
+1321 
-1336 LFLNIPWKE
+1336 
-1345 GQLDAEQNYPF
+1345 
-1356 ISDIAENTVT
+1356 
-1366 LSNNFFYQVG
+1366 
-1376 NNWFSGDVDQATA
+1376 ATA
-1389 TANGGAVLTADPVA
+1389 TANGGAVLTASPVA
-1403 NAANGD
+1403 NLDGGDFTLTNAVLMAKQVGDPRWNPQADIPATSTIEVNSMEELVNAIASGANDFTLNAGTYDFRGSISEDGVFTPTSDLTLRGNGDVTVIGAFKLGAGVSNLTLSGIHFDGSNKSLGDFISDVDGETNAQSVIIRNCEISNYNKSIIYISKEGSIISGAVEIAGNLIHDMGTGQGTFDIRKGSVGSLVLTNNTIYNGCRDVVRADTDVLGSLSAVNNTFSGITGGNSNGFFYVRSHTTGINIANNIFINMPAYKMMHDTAYKNNSEVISIANNFYFNVGETWFSGSFTQDMGIANGGAVLTESPVKAAANGD

>member
-52 SDKFALQIAKDSCA
+52 SDQFALQIAKDTCVYTNS
-66 FTDKDGKLYASVVK
+66 DGSLRANAKEYLVKADEVPYGVKLE
-80 DTSISADQVPCGVQ
+80 
-94 LDPDQTYYFR
+94 PDQKYFFR
-104 VQAQVSDNSKEFSKW
+104 VQAQVSDNSKDFSKW
-119 SVYIDSIATYA
+119 SEYVDTIATYA

-138 VTGRTATSLTLSW
+138 VTERTATSITISW
-151 DQDPEVTHIFYTPR
+151 DKDAEVTHILYTPR
-165 DGEQARYDLTADD
+165 DGSQSRYDLTPED
-178 IKAGSATVSGLT
+178 ITAAKATVSGLT

-226 LAGLQAAFADKT
+226 LAGLQAAFADKA
-238 PKVKLTM
+238 PKVRLTM
-245 DGSPY
+245 EGSPY
-250 ELGQVDLLG
+250 ELGQVDLLK

-286 LDHFYSEGVEWNGN
+286 LDHFYSEGIEWNGN

-341 WGQGM
+341 WGQNM
-346 TLGGYTVDGCTIY
+346 TLNSYLVDGCTISN
-359 DIPGSGGDGFDL
+359 IPGSGGDGFDI
-371 RHATTTLGNLT
+371 RNEATTLGNLT

-387 VYNSFRSFIRLDAD
+387 IYNSFRTFIRLDAK
-401 VQVSGVITLQNNTIM
+401 VKVSGAITLQNNTIM

-422 NSTNNRG
+422 NTTNNRG
-429 VIGIRTSAAA
+429 VIGARTPEAA
-439 GKVFVNDNIFLNMT
+439 GKIFVNDNIFLNMT
-453 DFSTMISASEANLA
+453 DFSTMISASDDNLG

-495 IAGGGSVLGSDPCY
+495 IAGGGSVLGSDPCF
-509 NSEGM
+509 NSEGL

-554 WDLTDASVFSGEM
+554 WDLTDATIFSGEM
-567 KVTQVKDQLRFIV
+567 KVTQVKDQIRFIV

-590 GLIKFTAEGV
+590 GLIKFTAAGV

-629 DDITG
+629 DDLTG

-695 TALPTPENVKA
+695 TALPTPENVTA
-706 TPAGMVQGEATDIV
+706 APAAMVQGEATDIV

-731 YSVSFNNGASETVN
+731 YSVSFNNGASETVE
-745 GTTYTVPAAQTG
+745 GTTYTVPASQTG

-794 GGQGGSTVVTT
+794 GGQGGGTSVATVAD
-805 IEELGNAI
+805 LFNALS
-813 AAGVSDIILKTG
+813 AGVSEITLETG
-825 TYDFSAITASGFDGG
+825 TYDFTSLTATGLSEDG
-840 VYTVTSDLSLV
+840 VYTVSGDLSLTGE
-851 ADGDVTVIG
+851 GDVTVIG
-860 GFDLGTGAGDVT
+860 AFKFGAGAGNITLD
-872 FTGISFRGNN
+872 GISFSGNN
-882 QTIDNFINGVTEE
+882 GAIGNFLEDVDGETAAQSVIVRNSEIFGY
-895 AKAGSIVV
+895 AKSVIYVSKASSSISSVEFTG
-903 KNCNLAEYGK
+903 NL
-913 SIFYFAQ
+913 
-920 NGNMSFES
+920 
-928 LEVSGNII
+928 I
-936 HDNGTGQGAF
+936 HDMGTGQGSF
-946 DIRSGNSV
+946 DMRKGSV
-954 GGNISIINNTLYNG
+954 GSFTAQANTIYNG
-968 CREVLR
+968 SRDMFR
-974 MDADASGSVNVT
+974 ADADVT
-986 NNTFANIPGG
+986 GMSSFVIANNTFANITGG
-996 NSRGYARFQG
+996 NSNGFARIRA
-1006 TIAGGVQLNNNLFL
+1006 TVAGGVTISNNLFL
-1020 NIPWKEGQLDAE
+1020 NMMSS
-1032 QNYPFISDIAENT
+1032 NYPFVHSDTQKYGNT
-1045 VTLSNNF
+1045 VSVANNF
-1052 FYQVGNNWFSGDVD
+1052 FFGFHEEWFS
-1066 QAMATANG
+1066 
-1074 GAVLTAEPVV
+1074 
-1084 DAANGRFTLT
+1084 
-1094 NAALMAKKIGDPR
+1094 
-1107 WNPQADMPPAS
+1107 DM
-1118 SIGVD
+1118 D
-1123 SMEELLN
+1123 E
-1130 AISAG
+1130 
-1135 SSDFTLSAGTYDFSS
+1135 
-1150 VAGTGFSDGVYTIT
+1150 
-1164 SDFALRADG
+1164 
-1173 DVTVIGGFDLG
+1173 
-1184 TGAGDVTFTGISF
+1184 
-1197 RGNNQ
+1197 
-1202 TIDNFINGVTEEAKA
+1202 
-1217 GSIVVKNCNLAEYGK
+1217 
-1232 SIFYFAQNGNMSF
+1232 
-1245 ESLEVSGNIIHDNG
+1245 
-1259 TGQGAFDI
+1259 
-1267 RSGNSVGG
+1267 
-1275 NISIINNT
+1275 
-1283 LYNGCR
+1283 
-1289 EVLRMD
+1289 
-1295 ADASGSVNVTNNT
+1295 
-1308 FANIPGGNSRGYA
+1308 
-1321 RFQGTIAGGVQLNNN
+1321 
-1336 LFLNIPWKE
+1336 
-1345 GQLDAEQNYPF
+1345 
-1356 ISDIAENTVT
+1356 
-1366 LSNNFFYQVG
+1366 
-1376 NNWFSGDVDQATA
+1376 ATA
-1389 TANGGAVLTADPVA
+1389 TANGGAVLTASPVA
-1403 NAANGD
+1403 NLDGGDFTLTNAVLMAKQVGDPRWNPQADIPATSTIEVNSMEELVNAIASGANDFTLNAGTYDFRGSISEDGVFTPTSDLTLRGNGDVTVIGAFKLGAGVSNLTLSGIHFDGSNKSLGDFISDVDGETNAQSVIIRNCEISNYNKSIIYISKEGSIISGAVEIAGNLIHDMGTGQGTFDIRKGSVGSLVLTNNTIYNGCRDVVRADTDVLGSLSAVNNTFSGITGGNSNGFFYVRSHTTGINIANNIFINMPAYKMMHDTAYKNNSEVISIANNFYFNVGETWFSGSFTQDMGIANGGAVLTESPVKAAANGD

>member
-8 YVSCTSVTDEITEL
+8 YVSCTSVTDELTEL

-52 SDKFALQIAKDSCA
+52 SDQFALQIAKDTCVYTNS
-66 FTDKDGKLYASVVK
+66 DGSLRANAKEYLVKADEVPYGVKLE
-80 DTSISADQVPCGVQ
+80 
-94 LDPDQTYYFR
+94 PDQKYFFR
-104 VQAQVSDNSKEFSKW
+104 VQAQVSDNSKDFSKW
-119 SVYIDSIATYA
+119 SEYVDTIATYA

-138 VTGRTATSLTLSW
+138 VTERTATSITISW
-151 DQDPEVTHIFYTPR
+151 DIDAEVTHILYTPR
-165 DGEQARYDLTADD
+165 DGSQSRYDLTPED
-178 IKAGSATVSGLT
+178 ITAAKATVSGLT

-205 RGELSLYTMPAFDGS
+205 RGELSLYTQPSFEGTNL
-220 EAVVSD
+220 VSD
-226 LAGLQAAFADKT
+226 AEGLKNAFAAAT
-238 PKVKLTM
+238 PTETMKIRLSM

-250 ELGQVDLLG
+250 EVGQIDLPG
-259 DMEIY
+259 NIEIY

-286 LDHFYSEGVEWNGN
+286 LDHFYSEGIEWNGN

-341 WGQGM
+341 WGQNM
-346 TLGGYTVDGCTIY
+346 TLNSYLVDGCTISN
-359 DIPGSGGDGFDL
+359 IPGSGGDGFDI
-371 RHATTTLGNLT
+371 RNEATTLGNLT

-387 VYNSFRSFIRLDAD
+387 IYNSFRTFIRLDAK
-401 VQVSGVITLQNNTIM
+401 VKVSGAITLQNNTIM

-422 NSTNNRG
+422 NTTNNRG
-429 VIGIRTSAAA
+429 VIGARTPEAA
-439 GKVFVNDNIFLNMT
+439 GKIFVNDNIFLNMT
-453 DFSTMISASEANLA
+453 DFSTMISASDDNLG

-495 IAGGGSVLGSDPCY
+495 IAGGGSVLGSDPCF
-509 NSEGM
+509 NSEGL

-544 ELPLIEGAKT
+544 ELSLIEGAKT
-554 WDLTDASVFSGEM
+554 WDLTDATIFSGEM
-567 KVTQVKDQLRFIV
+567 KVTQVKDQIRFIV

-590 GLIKFTAEGV
+590 GLIKFTAAGV

-629 DDITG
+629 DDLTG

-695 TALPTPENVKA
+695 TALPTPENVTA
-706 TPAGMVQGEATDIV
+706 APAAMVQGEATDIV

-731 YSVSFNNGASETVN
+731 YSVSFNNGASETVE
-745 GTTYTVPAAQTG
+745 GTTYTVPASQTG

-794 GGQGGSTVVTT
+794 GGQGGGTSVATVAD
-805 IEELGNAI
+805 LFNALS
-813 AAGVSDIILKTG
+813 AGVSEITLEAG
-825 TYDFSAITASGFDGG
+825 TYDFTSLTATGLSEDGI
-840 VYTVTSDLSLV
+840 YTVSGDLSLTGE
-851 ADGDVTVIG
+851 GDVTVIG
-860 GFDLGTGAGDVT
+860 AFKLGAGAGNITLD
-872 FTGISFRGNN
+872 GISFSGNN
-882 QTIDNFINGVTEE
+882 GAIGNFLEDVEGETNASSITIR
-895 AKAGSIVV
+895 
-903 KNCNLAEYGK
+903 NCVLTGYSK
-913 SIFYFAQ
+913 SIIYNSKDNSAVGDLVIS
-920 NGNMSFES
+920 NN
-928 LEVSGNII
+928 LI

-946 DIRSGNSV
+946 DFRKGSAT
-954 GGNISIINNTLYNG
+954 SIILENNTLYNG
-968 CREVLR
+968 CREVMR
-974 MDADASGSVNVT
+974 VDIDVT
-986 NNTFANIPGG
+986 GKVTIANNTFANIPGG
-996 NSRGYARFQG
+996 DKRGYARFNKSVN
-1006 TIAGGVQLNNNLFL
+1006 GGIEVSNNLYL
-1020 NIPWKEGQLDAE
+1020 NIPGSTDGVLDAE
-1032 QNYPFISDIAENT
+1032 QNYPFMSDIAENT
-1045 VTLSNNF
+1045 VTFSNNF
-1052 FYQVGNNWFSGDVD
+1052 FYQVGNNWF
-1066 QAMATANG
+1066 
-1074 GAVLTAEPVV
+1074 
-1084 DAANGRFTLT
+1084 
-1094 NAALMAKKIGDPR
+1094 
-1107 WNPQADMPPAS
+1107 
-1118 SIGVD
+1118 
-1123 SMEELLN
+1123 
-1130 AISAG
+1130 
-1135 SSDFTLSAGTYDFSS
+1135 
-1150 VAGTGFSDGVYTIT
+1150 
-1164 SDFALRADG
+1164 
-1173 DVTVIGGFDLG
+1173 
-1184 TGAGDVTFTGISF
+1184 AGD
-1197 RGNNQ
+1197 
-1202 TIDNFINGVTEEAKA
+1202 IDE
-1217 GSIVVKNCNLAEYGK
+1217 
-1232 SIFYFAQNGNMSF
+1232 
-1245 ESLEVSGNIIHDNG
+1245 
-1259 TGQGAFDI
+1259 
-1267 RSGNSVGG
+1267 
-1275 NISIINNT
+1275 
-1283 LYNGCR
+1283 
-1289 EVLRMD
+1289 
-1295 ADASGSVNVTNNT
+1295 
-1308 FANIPGGNSRGYA
+1308 
-1321 RFQGTIAGGVQLNNN
+1321 
-1336 LFLNIPWKE
+1336 
-1345 GQLDAEQNYPF
+1345 
-1356 ISDIAENTVT
+1356 
-1366 LSNNFFYQVG
+1366 
-1376 NNWFSGDVDQATA
+1376 ATA
-1389 TANGGAVLTADPVA
+1389 TANGGAVLPASPVENIASGDFTLTNAVLMAKQVGDPRWNPQADIPATSTIEVNSMEELVNAIASGANDFTLNAGTYDFRGSISEDGVFTPTSDLTLRGNGDVTVIGAFKLGAGVSNLTLSGIHFDGSNKSLGDFISDVDGKTNAQSVIIRNCEISNYNKSIIYISKEGSIISGAVEIAGNLIHDMGTGQGTFDIRKGSVGSLVLTNNTIYNGCRDVVRADTDVLGSLSAVNNTFSGITGGNSNGFFYVRSHTTGINIANNIFIKMPAYKMMHDTAYKNNSEVISIANNFYFNVGETWFSGSFTQDMGIANGGAVLTESPVKD
-1403 NAANGD
+1403 AANGD

>member
-52 SDKFALQIAKDSCA
+52 SDQFALQIAKDTCVYTNS
-66 FTDKDGKLYASVVK
+66 DGSLRANAKEYLVKADEVPYGVKLE
-80 DTSISADQVPCGVQ
+80 
-94 LDPDQTYYFR
+94 PDQKYFFR
-104 VQAQVSDNSKEFSKW
+104 VQAQVSDNSKDFSKW
-119 SVYIDSIATYA
+119 SEYVDTIATYA

-138 VTGRTATSLTLSW
+138 VTERTATSITISW
-151 DQDPEVTHIFYTPR
+151 DKDAEVTHILYTPR
-165 DGEQARYDLTADD
+165 DGSQSRYDLTPED
-178 IKAGSATVSGLT
+178 ITAAKATVSGLT

-205 RGELSLYTMPAFDGS
+205 RGELSLYTQPSFEGTNL
-220 EAVVSD
+220 VSD
-226 LAGLQAAFADKT
+226 AEGLKNAFAAAT
-238 PKVKLTM
+238 PTETMKIRLSM

-250 ELGQVDLLG
+250 EVGQIDLPG
-259 DMEIY
+259 NIEIY

-286 LDHFYSEGVEWNGN
+286 LDHFYSEGIEWNGN

-318 VQIGSITFKNST
+318 VQIGSIIFKNST

-341 WGQGM
+341 WGQNM
-346 TLGGYTVDGCTIY
+346 TLNSYLVDGCTISN
-359 DIPGSGGDGFDL
+359 IPGSGGDGFDI
-371 RHATTTLGNLT
+371 RNEATTLGNLT

-387 VYNSFRSFIRLDAD
+387 IYNSFRTFIRLDAK
-401 VQVSGVITLQNNTIM
+401 VKVSGAITLQNNTIM

-422 NSTNNRG
+422 NTTNNRG
-429 VIGIRTSAAA
+429 VIGARTPEAA
-439 GKVFVNDNIFLNMT
+439 GKIFVNDNIFLNMT
-453 DFSTMISASEANLA
+453 DFSTMISASDDNLG

-495 IAGGGSVLGSDPCY
+495 IAGGGSVLGSDPCF
-509 NSEGM
+509 NSEGL

-554 WDLTDASVFSGEM
+554 WDLTDATIFSGEM
-567 KVTQVKDQLRFIV
+567 KVTQVKDQIRFIV

-590 GLIKFTAEGV
+590 GLIKFTAAGV

-629 DDITG
+629 DDLTG

-695 TALPTPENVKA
+695 TALPTPENVTA
-706 TPAGMVQGEATDIV
+706 APAAMVQGEATDIV

-731 YSVSFNNGASETVN
+731 YSVSFNNGASETVE
-745 GTTYTVPAAQTG
+745 GTTYTVPASQTG

-794 GGQGGSTVVTT
+794 GGQGGGTSVATVAD
-805 IEELGNAI
+805 LFNALS
-813 AAGVSDIILKTG
+813 AGVSEITLETG
-825 TYDFSAITASGFDGG
+825 TYDFTSLTATGLSEDG
-840 VYTVTSDLSLV
+840 VYTVSGDLSLTGE
-851 ADGDVTVIG
+851 GDVTVIG
-860 GFDLGTGAGDVT
+860 AFKFGAGAGNITLD
-872 FTGISFRGNN
+872 GISFSGNN
-882 QTIDNFINGVTEE
+882 GAIGNFLEDVDGETAAQSVIVRNSEILGY
-895 AKAGSIVV
+895 AKSVIYVSKASSSISSVEFTG
-903 KNCNLAEYGK
+903 NL
-913 SIFYFAQ
+913 
-920 NGNMSFES
+920 
-928 LEVSGNII
+928 I
-936 HDNGTGQGAF
+936 HDMGTGQGSF
-946 DIRSGNSV
+946 DMRKGSV
-954 GGNISIINNTLYNG
+954 GSFTAQANTIYNG
-968 CREVLR
+968 SRDMFR
-974 MDADASGSVNVT
+974 ADADVT
-986 NNTFANIPGG
+986 GMSSFVIANNTFANITGG
-996 NSRGYARFQG
+996 NSNGFARIRA
-1006 TIAGGVQLNNNLFL
+1006 TVAGGVTISNNLFL
-1020 NIPWKEGQLDAE
+1020 NMMSS
-1032 QNYPFISDIAENT
+1032 NYPFVHSDTQKYGNT
-1045 VTLSNNF
+1045 VSVANNF
-1052 FYQVGNNWFSGDVD
+1052 FFGFHEEWFS
-1066 QAMATANG
+1066 
-1074 GAVLTAEPVV
+1074 
-1084 DAANGRFTLT
+1084 
-1094 NAALMAKKIGDPR
+1094 
-1107 WNPQADMPPAS
+1107 DM
-1118 SIGVD
+1118 D
-1123 SMEELLN
+1123 E
-1130 AISAG
+1130 
-1135 SSDFTLSAGTYDFSS
+1135 
-1150 VAGTGFSDGVYTIT
+1150 
-1164 SDFALRADG
+1164 
-1173 DVTVIGGFDLG
+1173 
-1184 TGAGDVTFTGISF
+1184 
-1197 RGNNQ
+1197 
-1202 TIDNFINGVTEEAKA
+1202 
-1217 GSIVVKNCNLAEYGK
+1217 
-1232 SIFYFAQNGNMSF
+1232 
-1245 ESLEVSGNIIHDNG
+1245 
-1259 TGQGAFDI
+1259 
-1267 RSGNSVGG
+1267 
-1275 NISIINNT
+1275 
-1283 LYNGCR
+1283 
-1289 EVLRMD
+1289 
-1295 ADASGSVNVTNNT
+1295 
-1308 FANIPGGNSRGYA
+1308 
-1321 RFQGTIAGGVQLNNN
+1321 
-1336 LFLNIPWKE
+1336 
-1345 GQLDAEQNYPF
+1345 
-1356 ISDIAENTVT
+1356 
-1366 LSNNFFYQVG
+1366 
-1376 NNWFSGDVDQATA
+1376 ATA
-1389 TANGGAVLTADPVA
+1389 TANGGAVLTASPVA
-1403 NAANGD
+1403 NLDGGDFTLTNAVLMAKQVGDPRWNPQADIPATSTIEVNSMEELVNAIASGANDFTLNAGTYDFRGSISEDGVFTPTSDLTLRGNGDVTVIGAFKLGAGVSNLTLSGIHFDGSNKSLGDFISDVDGETNAQSVIIRNCEISNYNKSIIYISKEGSIISGAVEIAGNLIHDMGTGQGTFDIRKGSVGSLVLTNNTIYNGCRDVVRADTDVLGSLSAVNNTFSGITGGNSNGFFYVRSHTTGINIANNIFINMPAYKMMHDTAYKNNSEVISIANNFYFNVGETWFSGSFTQDMGIANGGAVLTESPVKAAANGD

>member
-1 MLVMGGI
+1 MFV
-8 YVSCTSVTDEITEL
+8 
-22 SLTRCLEP
+22 
-30 LNLDYTISNGD
+30 
-41 SVIFSWDLVTG
+41 
-52 SDKFALQIAKDSCA
+52 
-66 FTDKDGKLYASVVK
+66 
-80 DTSISADQVPCGVQ
+80 
-94 LDPDQTYYFR
+94 
-104 VQAQVSDNSKEFSKW
+104 
-119 SVYIDSIATYA
+119 DSIATYA

-205 RGELSLYTMPAFDGS
+205 RGELSLYTMPAFDDS

-226 LAGLQAAFADKT
+226 LAGLQAAFADKA
-238 PKVKLTM
+238 PKVRLTM

-276 LGEVHINTAS
+276 LGEVHINTAA
-286 LDHFYSEGVEWNGN
+286 LDHFYSEGIEWNGN

-307 IQLKNGGGLSD
+307 IQLKNGGGRKD

-341 WGQGM
+341 WGQNM
-346 TLGGYTVDGCTIY
+346 TLNSYLVDGCTISN
-359 DIPGSGGDGFDL
+359 IPGSGGDGFDL
-371 RHATTTLGNLT
+371 RQATTTLGNLT

-387 VYNSFRSFIRLDAD
+387 IYNSFRTFIRLDAD
-401 VQVSGVITLQNNTIM
+401 VKVSGVITLQNNTIM
-416 GLSTVD
+416 GLCTVD

-429 VIGIRTSAAA
+429 VIGLRTAEAA

-453 DFSTMISASEANLA
+453 DFSTIISASEANLG

-509 NSEGM
+509 NSEGL

-554 WDLTDASVFSGEM
+554 WDISDASIFSGEM

-629 DDITG
+629 DNITG

-731 YSVSFNNGASETVN
+731 
-745 GTTYTVPAAQTG
+745 
-757 FLQPGSY
+757 
-764 SVRVFANPA
+764 
-773 EGDIYNT
+773 
-780 QSSAGY
+780 
-786 ASFAVLAG
+786 
-794 GGQGGSTVVTT
+794 
-805 IEELGNAI
+805 
-813 AAGVSDIILKTG
+813 
-825 TYDFSAITASGFDGG
+825 
-840 VYTVTSDLSLV
+840 
-851 ADGDVTVIG
+851 
-860 GFDLGTGAGDVT
+860 
-872 FTGISFRGNN
+872 
-882 QTIDNFINGVTEE
+882 
-895 AKAGSIVV
+895 
-903 KNCNLAEYGK
+903 
-913 SIFYFAQ
+913 
-920 NGNMSFES
+920 
-928 LEVSGNII
+928 
-936 HDNGTGQGAF
+936 
-946 DIRSGNSV
+946 
-954 GGNISIINNTLYNG
+954 
-968 CREVLR
+968 
-974 MDADASGSVNVT
+974 
-986 NNTFANIPGG
+986 
-996 NSRGYARFQG
+996 
-1006 TIAGGVQLNNNLFL
+1006 
-1020 NIPWKEGQLDAE
+1020 
-1032 QNYPFISDIAENT
+1032 
-1045 VTLSNNF
+1045 
-1052 FYQVGNNWFSGDVD
+1052 
-1066 QAMATANG
+1066 
-1074 GAVLTAEPVV
+1074 
-1084 DAANGRFTLT
+1084 
-1094 NAALMAKKIGDPR
+1094 
-1107 WNPQADMPPAS
+1107 
-1118 SIGVD
+1118 
-1123 SMEELLN
+1123 
-1130 AISAG
+1130 
-1135 SSDFTLSAGTYDFSS
+1135 
-1150 VAGTGFSDGVYTIT
+1150 
-1164 SDFALRADG
+1164 
-1173 DVTVIGGFDLG
+1173 
-1184 TGAGDVTFTGISF
+1184 
-1197 RGNNQ
+1197 
-1202 TIDNFINGVTEEAKA
+1202 
-1217 GSIVVKNCNLAEYGK
+1217 
-1232 SIFYFAQNGNMSF
+1232 
-1245 ESLEVSGNIIHDNG
+1245 
-1259 TGQGAFDI
+1259 
-1267 RSGNSVGG
+1267 
-1275 NISIINNT
+1275 
-1283 LYNGCR
+1283 
-1289 EVLRMD
+1289 
-1295 ADASGSVNVTNNT
+1295 
-1308 FANIPGGNSRGYA
+1308 
-1321 RFQGTIAGGVQLNNN
+1321 
-1336 LFLNIPWKE
+1336 
-1345 GQLDAEQNYPF
+1345 
-1356 ISDIAENTVT
+1356 
-1366 LSNNFFYQVG
+1366 
-1376 NNWFSGDVDQATA
+1376 
-1389 TANGGAVLTADPVA
+1389 
-1403 NAANGD
+1403 
-1409 FTVTDATVK
+1409 
-1418 AAGAGDGRWL
+1418 

>member
-1 MLVMGGI
+1 MGGI
-8 YVSCTSVTDEITEL
+8 YVSCTSVTDELTEL

-226 LAGLQAAFADKT
+226 LAGLQAAFADKA
-238 PKVKLTM
+238 PKVRLTM

-276 LGEVHINTAS
+276 LGEVHINTAA
-286 LDHFYSEGVEWNGN
+286 LDHFYSEGIEWNGN

-307 IQLKNGGGLSD
+307 IQLKNGGGRKD

-341 WGQGM
+341 WGQNM
-346 TLGGYTVDGCTIY
+346 TLNSYLVDGCTISN
-359 DIPGSGGDGFDL
+359 IPGSGGDGFDL
-371 RHATTTLGNLT
+371 RQATTTLGNLT

-387 VYNSFRSFIRLDAD
+387 IYNSFRTFIRLDAD
-401 VQVSGVITLQNNTIM
+401 VKVSGVITLQNNTIM
-416 GLSTVD
+416 GLCTVD

-429 VIGIRTSAAA
+429 VIGLRTAEAA

-453 DFSTMISASEANLA
+453 DFSTIISASEANLG

-509 NSEGM
+509 NSEGL

-554 WDLTDASVFSGEM
+554 WDISDASIFSGEM

-629 DDITG
+629 DNITG

-731 YSVSFNNGASETVN
+731 YSVSFNNGASETVE
-745 GTTYTVPAAQTG
+745 GTTYTVPASQTG

-764 SVRVFANPA
+764 SVRVFANPT

-794 GGQGGSTVVTT
+794 GGQDGGTVVSTT
-805 IEELGNAI
+805 EELGNAI
-813 AAGVSDIILKTG
+813 AAGVTDITLKAG
-825 TYDFSAITASGFDGG
+825 TYDFSAITVSGFDGG
-840 VYTVTSDLSLV
+840 VYTVTSDLNLV

-860 GFDLGTGAGDVT
+860 GFILGTGPNSINFDGITFEGNNEDCFIKSADEGTISNTTSVTVTNCDISGYAKSIIYTDKVDGITIGDVK
-872 FTGISFRGNN
+872 F
-882 QTIDNFINGVTEE
+882 
-895 AKAGSIVV
+895 
-903 KNCNLAEYGK
+903 
-913 SIFYFAQ
+913 
-920 NGNMSFES
+920 
-928 LEVSGNII
+928 SGNII
-936 HDNGTGQGAF
+936 HDNGNGQGGF
-946 DIRSGNSV
+946 DFRKGSV
-954 GGNISIINNTLYNG
+954 TSLTIMNNTIYNS
-968 CREVLR
+968 CRDVIRADVDVL
-974 MDADASGSVNVT
+974 GSVSVV
-986 NNTFANIPGG
+986 NNTFANVL
-996 NSRGYARFQG
+996 G
-1006 TIAGGVQLNNNLFL
+1006 TSNGFFYIRSHVSKYEIANNLFINMPGYKMMHDTSFKNNSSVL
-1020 NIPWKEGQLDAE
+1020 SI
-1032 QNYPFISDIAENT
+1032 
-1045 VTLSNNF
+1045 SNNF
-1052 FYQVGNNWFSGDVD
+1052 YYNLKKTWFSDSMT
-1066 QAMATANG
+1066 QEIATSNG
-1074 GAVLTAEPVV
+1074 GAVLTACPVA
-1084 DAANGRFTLT
+1084 DTTAHDFTLT
-1094 NAALMAKKIGDPR
+1094 NTVLMAKKVGDPR
-1107 WNPQADMPPAS
+1107 WNPQADMPSAS
-1118 SIGVD
+1118 SIEIN
-1123 SMEELLN
+1123 SMEELVN
-1130 AISAG
+1130 AIASGAN
-1135 SSDFTLSAGTYDFSS
+1135 DFTLNAGTYDFRT
-1150 VAGTGFSDGVYTIT
+1150 AGATGFSESGVFTASSDLTI
-1164 SDFALRADG
+1164 RG
-1173 DVTVIGGFDLG
+1173 NGNVTVIGGFKF
-1184 TGAGDVTFTGISF
+1184 GAGMNNLYISGITFNGVKELGDASVGNFLEDVADATAAQSIIVRNCIITNFNKSIIYVNQATSTIGSVEFTG
-1197 RGNNQ
+1197 NE
-1202 TIDNFINGVTEEAKA
+1202 V
-1217 GSIVVKNCNLAEYGK
+1217 YG
-1232 SIFYFAQNGNMSF
+1232 M
-1245 ESLEVSGNIIHDNG
+1245 G
-1259 TGQGAFDI
+1259 TGQGTFDM
-1267 RSGNSVGG
+1267 RKGSVG
-1275 NISIINNT
+1275 SLTVMNNT
-1283 LYNGCR
+1283 IHDGSR
-1289 EVLRMD
+1289 DILR
-1295 ADASGSVNVTNNT
+1295 ADDGVTGMTAMTVSNNT
-1308 FANIPGGNSRGYA
+1308 FYNITGNNSNANGFA
-1321 RFQGTIAGGVQLNNN
+1321 RIRATIANGITISNNIFMN
-1336 LFLNIPWKE
+1336 MLSE
-1345 GQLDAEQNYPF
+1345 NYPF
-1356 ISDIAENTVT
+1356 VHSNTIDANTV
-1366 LSNNFFYQVG
+1366 NVARNFFF
-1376 NNWFSGDVDQATA
+1376 NFHEEWFSDMDQATA
-1389 TANGGAVLTADPVA
+1389 IANGGAVLTASPLADP
-1403 NAANGD
+1403 ANGD

>member
-52 SDKFALQIAKDSCA
+52 SDQFALQIAKDTCVYTNS
-66 FTDKDGKLYASVVK
+66 DGSLRANAKEYLVKADEVPYGVKLE
-80 DTSISADQVPCGVQ
+80 
-94 LDPDQTYYFR
+94 PDQKYFFR
-104 VQAQVSDNSKEFSKW
+104 VQAQVSDNSKDFSKW
-119 SVYIDSIATYA
+119 SEYVDTIATYA

-138 VTGRTATSLTLSW
+138 VTERTATSITISW
-151 DQDPEVTHIFYTPR
+151 DIDAEVTHILYTPR
-165 DGEQARYDLTADD
+165 DGSQSRYDLTPED
-178 IKAGSATVSGLT
+178 ITAAKATVSGLT

-220 EAVVSD
+220 EAVVYD
-226 LAGLQAAFADKT
+226 LAGLQAAFADKA
-238 PKVKLTM
+238 PKVRLTM
-245 DGSPY
+245 EGSPY
-250 ELGQVDLLG
+250 ELGQVDLLK

-286 LDHFYSEGVEWNGN
+286 LDHFYSEGIEWNGN

-341 WGQGM
+341 WGQNM
-346 TLGGYTVDGCTIY
+346 TLNSYLVDGCTISN
-359 DIPGSGGDGFDL
+359 IPGSGGDGFDI
-371 RHATTTLGNLT
+371 RNEATTLGNLT

-387 VYNSFRSFIRLDAD
+387 IYNSFRTFIRLDAK
-401 VQVSGVITLQNNTIM
+401 VKVSGAITLQNNTIM

-422 NSTNNRG
+422 NTTNNRG
-429 VIGIRTSAAA
+429 VIGARTPEAA
-439 GKVFVNDNIFLNMT
+439 GKIFVNDNIFLNMT
-453 DFSTMISASEANLA
+453 DFSTMISASDDNLG

-495 IAGGGSVLGSDPCY
+495 IAGGGSVLGSDPCF
-509 NSEGM
+509 NSEGL

-554 WDLTDASVFSGEM
+554 WDLTDATIFSGEM
-567 KVTQVKDQLRFIV
+567 KVTQVKDQIRFIV

-590 GLIKFTAEGV
+590 GLIKFTAAGV

-629 DDITG
+629 DDLTG

-695 TALPTPENVKA
+695 TALPTPENVTA
-706 TPAGMVQGEATDIV
+706 APAAMVQGEATDIV

-731 YSVSFNNGASETVN
+731 YSVSFNNGASETVE
-745 GTTYTVPAAQTG
+745 GTTYTVPASQTG

-794 GGQGGSTVVTT
+794 GGQGGGTSVATVDD
-805 IEELGNAI
+805 LFSALS
-813 AAGVSDIILKTG
+813 AGVGEITLEAG
-825 TYDFSAITASGFDGG
+825 TYDFTSLTATGLSEDGI
-840 VYTVTSDLSLV
+840 YTVSGDLSLTGE
-851 ADGDVTVIG
+851 GDVTVIG
-860 GFDLGTGAGDVT
+860 AFKFGAGAGNITLD
-872 FTGISFRGNN
+872 GISFSGNN
-882 QTIDNFINGVTEE
+882 GAIGNFLEDVDGETAAQSVIVRNSEIFGY
-895 AKAGSIVV
+895 AKSVIYVSKASSSISSVEFTG
-903 KNCNLAEYGK
+903 NL
-913 SIFYFAQ
+913 
-920 NGNMSFES
+920 
-928 LEVSGNII
+928 I
-936 HDNGTGQGAF
+936 HDMGTGQGSF
-946 DIRSGNSV
+946 DMRKGSV
-954 GGNISIINNTLYNG
+954 GSFTAQANTIYNG
-968 CREVLR
+968 SRDMFR
-974 MDADASGSVNVT
+974 ADADVT
-986 NNTFANIPGG
+986 GMSSFVIANNTFANITGG
-996 NSRGYARFQG
+996 NSNGFARIRA
-1006 TIAGGVQLNNNLFL
+1006 TVAGGVTISNNLFL
-1020 NIPWKEGQLDAE
+1020 NMMSS
-1032 QNYPFISDIAENT
+1032 NYPFVHSDTQKYGNT
-1045 VTLSNNF
+1045 VSVANNF
-1052 FYQVGNNWFSGDVD
+1052 FFGFHEEWFS
-1066 QAMATANG
+1066 
-1074 GAVLTAEPVV
+1074 
-1084 DAANGRFTLT
+1084 
-1094 NAALMAKKIGDPR
+1094 
-1107 WNPQADMPPAS
+1107 DM
-1118 SIGVD
+1118 D
-1123 SMEELLN
+1123 E
-1130 AISAG
+1130 
-1135 SSDFTLSAGTYDFSS
+1135 
-1150 VAGTGFSDGVYTIT
+1150 
-1164 SDFALRADG
+1164 
-1173 DVTVIGGFDLG
+1173 
-1184 TGAGDVTFTGISF
+1184 
-1197 RGNNQ
+1197 
-1202 TIDNFINGVTEEAKA
+1202 
-1217 GSIVVKNCNLAEYGK
+1217 
-1232 SIFYFAQNGNMSF
+1232 
-1245 ESLEVSGNIIHDNG
+1245 
-1259 TGQGAFDI
+1259 
-1267 RSGNSVGG
+1267 
-1275 NISIINNT
+1275 
-1283 LYNGCR
+1283 
-1289 EVLRMD
+1289 
-1295 ADASGSVNVTNNT
+1295 
-1308 FANIPGGNSRGYA
+1308 
-1321 RFQGTIAGGVQLNNN
+1321 
-1336 LFLNIPWKE
+1336 
-1345 GQLDAEQNYPF
+1345 
-1356 ISDIAENTVT
+1356 
-1366 LSNNFFYQVG
+1366 
-1376 NNWFSGDVDQATA
+1376 ATA
-1389 TANGGAVLTADPVA
+1389 TANGGAVLTASPVA
-1403 NAANGD
+1403 NLDGGDFTLTNAVLMAKQVGDPRWNPQADIPATSTIEVNSMEELVNAIASGANDFTLNAGTYDFRGSISEDGVFTPTSDLTLRGNGDVTVIGAFKLGAGVSNLTLSGIHFDGSNKSLGDFISDVDGETNAQSVIIRNCEISNYNKSIIYISKEGSIISGAVEIAGNLIHDMGTGQGTFDIRKGSVGSLVLTNNTIYNGCRDVVRADTDVLGSLSAVNNTFSGITGGNSNGFFYVRSHTTGINIANNIFINMPAYKMMHDTAYKNNSEVISIANNFYFNVGETWFSGSFTQDMGIANGGAVLTESPVKAAANGD